1 MTPPP
6 DTTQA
11 IPAVWQRPQ
20 WRGAQ
25 SWLNEYYRSAS
36 DADMAATDEQVLTER
51 AETHRGVGRVRD
63 ERELCVDVL
72 EDHGR
77 TVLYMVT
84 TDVPF
89 LVSTLTTEIA
99 ANWGGA
105 ELVLHPL
112 LLAMRDAAS
121 HELTALDR
129 LPEISSVSS
138 GDTTSIPLTRDI
150 IGDAASDSSTR
161 TAVESW
167 IRVELHRSLDEAER
181 QQLRERVEKLVA
193 DVVRVSD
200 DQEAM
205 LREAGVI
212 AQSLDPLENITF
224 PDGSHLPDVRA
235 AKDFL
240 EWLRDGNFV
249 FMGIKRYDLESDG
262 EDAVLHS
269 RPDTGL
275 GLLRERGT
283 QGHAQRLTGLGSVHA
298 RDHQVVFVTKANRR
312 SSIHRREYLDY
323 IGVRTFTADGEVDGE
338 YLLLGLFSRHAYSV
352 PAQQTPMVRE
362 KVQRVVRD
370 FGFLPDS
377 HSARDL
383 MGIIEDY
390 PRDELFHMSAAELS
404 ETAGAVLALNERRQ
418 TRVFL
423 RQDTFGRFISAVVY
437 LPRDRYN
444 TSVRQRIETQLY
456 DVFAAEAIDFEVRLT
471 SSSLARLFF
480 RIRLPYTGQVR
491 EFDHEEL
498 EARLRAAVRSWP
510 ESLGRAIGLEFDDEQ
525 ASTLGSLWAD
535 AFPGSYRE
543 DYEIEEAIQ
552 DLKRCE
558 ELWGRDPDLPAEVR
572 VAETDGQV
580 RLNIYLTQAL
590 SLTELLPLLHNLG
603 LRVLDQRPYT
613 VTPAD
618 GREFQLYDFGVELPA
633 GVDPTGPDEA
643 KTEDIIEDT
652 LCAVLSGRSESD
664 SLDRLVLTERMS
676 WRSVAVLRAY
686 VRYLL
691 QLGYPNSFEYIAD
704 TLVAYPQATAEISE
718 LFSASFDPERFGD
731 DDAARETARDAA
743 LERLGA
749 VLDEVPSLDADRLFR
764 ALADVVSATLRT
776 NVFQHRPTMAF
787 KLDPAAIPAAPQPRP
802 AYEIWVWSPRVEGT
816 HLRFGEV
823 ARGGLRWSDRREDFR
838 TEVLGLVK
846 AQMVKNAV
854 IVPTGAKGGFFPKQL
869 PDPQTDREGWLTEG
883 REAYKLFIAS
893 LLDVTD
899 NIVREAEAEAAQ
911 DGTDATGQTAASSS
925 AEDATPGAGAV
936 EPAETS
942 GEAGDTVVHPENVV
956 RRDGDDSYLVVAADK
971 GTAAFSDTANAISL
985 ERGFWLGDAFASG
998 GSVGYDHK
1006 AMGITARGA
1015 WESVK
1020 RHFFELGLDTQS
1032 EAFTVVGVGDMSGDV
1047 FGNGMLLSEHI
1058 HLIAAFDHRDVF
1070 LDPTPDAAASY
1081 RERER
1086 LFNAGRTSWQDFDR
1100 SVISEGGGVYSRQ
1113 EKSIPITPQV
1123 REALGIEDGVTSL
1136 SPQELV
1142 RRVLL
1147 APADLLYN
1155 GGIGTYVKAASETNQ
1170 EVGDKANDAI
1180 RVNGED
1186 LRVRVI
1192 GEGGNLGAT
1201 QLGRIE
1207 AALNGVL
1214 VNTDAI
1220 DNSGGVESSDREVNI
1235 KILVDGMVQAGL
1247 LEQEERAEFIESMTD
1262 EVAELVLRTNVAQ
1275 NVLLTTERA
1284 RGVEFTETFIRL
1296 MHWLEENA
1304 DLNRELE
1311 FLPSDEQL
1319 RERATQDQPLT
1330 SPELS
1335 VLTAYSKIQLTKAL
1349 VDSDLAEDPWF
1360 HGTLSQYF
1368 PAQIRERFGDE
1379 LDTHPLRKEIIST
1392 VVANRIVNYGG
1403 IAFAYR
1409 VVVGSGAD
1417 LADMARA
1424 FVAAMEIFELQDYAD
1439 RHAHL
1444 GTEVPLEL
1452 WNRMSLRMRRLLDRV
1467 VRWFLHRQIG
1477 DSDIQELVNTY
1488 RPIARLRFGTEQL
1501 MSAESQ
1507 ERTRAEAEL
1516 AERHGVA
1523 EDLAVEWAELLD
1535 AYSLLDV
1542 ARIAESQ
1549 GLAGPEGEESGE
1561 ADAAASS
1568 SEETAAATNAD
1579 GVSVQM
1585 VARVYFALYD
1595 RYGLENLLNRISAL
1609 PQTTRWENM
1618 ARIAMREDLYA
1629 TLVAIAAQVL
1639 QVPGADAAEKVEA
1652 WEQENADRLERLREV
1667 LEEIES
1673 MTRSEDFGSELA
1685 ALSVA
1690 LRTLRGALAD

>member
-6 DTTQA
+6 DTTQV
-11 IPAVWQRPQ
+11 IPTVWTRPQ

-25 SWLNEYYRSAS
+25 SWINEYYRSVP
-36 DADMAATDEQVLTER
+36 DADVAGANVQVLTER
-51 AETHRGVGRVRD
+51 AETHREVGRVRGSD
-63 ERELCVDVL
+63 RLCIQVR
-72 EDHGR
+72 EDHGQ

-84 TDVPF
+84 TDMPF

-112 LLAMRDAAS
+112 LLASRDAAS
-121 HELTALDR
+121 HELTALER
-129 LPEISSVSS
+129 VPNISAVSS
-138 GDTTSIPLTRDI
+138 GDTTAIPLTRDLVGEAAAG
-150 IGDAASDSSTR
+150 GDTQI
-161 TAVESW
+161 AVESW
-167 IRVELHRSLDEAER
+167 IRMELHRSLDESARGELQR
-181 QQLRERVEKLVA
+181 HIEKLVA
-193 DVVRVSD
+193 DVTRVSE
-200 DQEAM
+200 DQVAM
-205 LREAGVI
+205 LQEAGVI
-212 AQSLDPLENITF
+212 AASLDPLEELTF
-224 PDGSHLPDVRA
+224 PDGSQLPDVQA

-262 EDAVLHS
+262 DDAVLHS

-275 GLLRERGT
+275 GLLRERG
-283 QGHAQRLTGLGSVHA
+283 QEGHAQRLTGLGSLHA

-323 IGVRTFTADGEVDGE
+323 IGVRTFGQDGEVNGE
-338 YLLLGLFSRHAYSV
+338 YLILGLFSRHAYSV
-352 PAQQTPMVRE
+352 PAQLTPLVKE
-362 KVQRVVRD
+362 KVERVVRD

-390 PRDELFHMSAAELS
+390 PRDELFHMSAEELC
-404 ETAGAVLALNERRQ
+404 ETASGVLGLNERRQ
-418 TRVFL
+418 TRLFL
-423 RQDTFGRFISAVVY
+423 RQDTFGRFMSAVVY

-444 TSVRQRIETQLY
+444 TSVRQRIEAQLFEAF
-456 DVFAAEAIDFEVRLT
+456 DAEAIDFEVRLT
-471 SSSLARLFF
+471 SSSLARVFF
-480 RIRLPYTGQVR
+480 RIRLPYTGEVR

-498 EARLRAAVRSWP
+498 ESRLRAAVRSWP
-510 ESLGRAIGLEFDDEQ
+510 ESLDRAIGLEFDAEH
-525 ASTLGSLWAD
+525 ALSLSTMWAE

-552 DLKRCE
+552 DLRRCE
-558 ELWGRDPDLPAEVR
+558 ELWGRDSDLPAEVR
-572 VAETDGQV
+572 VAETGGQV

-633 GVDPTGPDEA
+633 GVDPAGPEDA
-643 KTEDIIEDT
+643 KTEDLIEDT

-664 SLDRLVLTERMS
+664 SLDRLVLTERMD

-691 QLGYPNSFEYIAD
+691 QLGYSNSFEYIAD
-704 TLVAYPQATAEISE
+704 TLVAYPEATAEISE
-718 LFSASFDPERFGD
+718 LFSASFDPQRFGD
-731 DDAARETARDAA
+731 DDAAREAARDAA

-749 VLDEVPSLDADRLFR
+749 VLDGVPSLDADRLFR

-776 NVFQHRPTMAF
+776 NVFQQRPTMAF
-787 KLDPAAIPAAPQPRP
+787 KLDPGAIPAAPQPRP

-816 HLRFGEV
+816 HLRFGQV

-869 PDPQTDREGWLTEG
+869 PDPATDREGWLTEG
-883 REAYKLFIAS
+883 RESYKLFIAS

-899 NIVREAEAEAAQ
+899 NIEREAETGAAQ
-911 DGTDATGQTAASSS
+911 DTASSS
-925 AEDATPGAGAV
+925 RGDATPGSGGGASG
-936 EPAETS
+936 PAETS

-1020 RHFFELGLDTQS
+1020 RHFFELGVDTQS

-1081 RERER
+1081 QERER
-1086 LFNAGRTSWQDFDR
+1086 LFTAGRTSWQDFDR
-1100 SVISEGGGVYSRQ
+1100 DVISEGGGVYSRRD
-1113 EKSIPITPQV
+1113 KSVPITPQV
-1123 REALGIEDGVTSL
+1123 REALGIEDGVESL

-1155 GGIGTYVKAASETNQ
+1155 GGIGTYVKASSETNQ

-1186 LRVRVI
+1186 LRVKVV
-1192 GEGGNLGAT
+1192 GEGGNLGLT

-1247 LEQEERAEFIESMTD
+1247 LSPEERAEFIESMTD

-1296 MHWLEENA
+1296 MHWLEETA

-1319 RERATQDQPLT
+1319 RERATQNEPLT
-1330 SPELS
+1330 GPELS

-1379 LDTHPLRKEIIST
+1379 LETHPLRKEIIST
-1392 VVANRIVNYGG
+1392 VVANQIVNYGG

-1409 VVVGSGAD
+1409 VVDDSGAD

-1424 FVAAMEIFELQDYAD
+1424 FVAAMEIFELRDYAHQ
-1439 RHAHL
+1439 HAHL
-1444 GTEVPLEL
+1444 GADVPLEL

-1467 VRWFLHRQIG
+1467 VRWFLHRQIA

-1488 RPIARLRFGTEQL
+1488 RPVVRMRFGTEQL
-1501 MSAESQ
+1501 MSTESQ

-1516 AERHGVA
+1516 AERQGVPR
-1523 EDLAVEWAELLD
+1523 DLAVEWAELLD
-1535 AYSLLDV
+1535 AYALLDV
-1542 ARIAESQ
+1542 ARLAESQ
-1549 GLAGPEGEESGE
+1549 GLTGPEGEVGVGP
-1561 ADAAASS
+1561 DGAASS
-1568 SEETAAATNAD
+1568 SREALAATNED

-1585 VARVYFALYD
+1585 VARVYFTLYD

-1629 TLVAIAAQVL
+1629 TLVSIAAQVL
-1639 QVPGADAAEKVEA
+1639 ETPGADASEKVRA
-1652 WEQENADRLERLREV
+1652 WEHENADRLERLREV
-1667 LEEIES
+1667 LDEIES
-1673 MTRSEDFGSELA
+1673 MSDTDDFGSELA

-1690 LRTLRGALAD
+1690 LRTLRGALTD

>member
-1 MTPPP
+1 MTSPQA
-6 DTTQA
+6 TTQA
-11 IPAVWQRPQ
+11 IPTVWQRPRWSAEQ
-20 WRGAQ
+20 A
-25 SWLNEYYRSAS
+25 WLNEYYRSVP
-36 DADMAATDEQVLTER
+36 DADMAGTDQQVLTER
-51 AETHRGVGRVRD
+51 AESHREVGRSRRTD
-63 ERELCVDVL
+63 ELCIEVR
-72 EDHGR
+72 EDHGD

-84 TDVPF
+84 TDMPF

-105 ELVLHPL
+105 KLVLHPL
-112 LLAMRDAAS
+112 LLAARDS
-121 HELTALDR
+121 GDVLRSLGEV
-129 LPEISSVSS
+129 PNISAVSS
-138 GDTTSIPLTRDI
+138 GDTTSIPITDELV
-150 IGDAASDSSTR
+150 GGAAGGRSH

-167 IRVELHRSLDEAER
+167 IRVELHRTLDEQARGELAR
-181 QQLRERVEKLVA
+181 HIEALVA
-193 DVVRVSD
+193 DVRRVAE

-205 LREAGVI
+205 LEQTRRI
-212 AQSLDPLENITF
+212 ADSLAPLEDITF
-224 PDGSHLPDVRA
+224 DDGSRLPDVGA
-235 AKDFL
+235 SQEFL
-240 EWLRDGNFV
+240 EWLRGGNFV
-249 FMGIKRYDLESDG
+249 FMGIKRYDLEVDG

-275 GLLRERGT
+275 GLLREQGT
-283 QGHAQRLTGLGSVHA
+283 EGHAQKLTGLGSAHA

-323 IGVRTFTADGEVDGE
+323 IGVRTFAENGDVDGE
-338 YLLLGLFSRHAYSV
+338 YLILGLFSRHAYSV
-352 PAQQTPMVRE
+352 PAQQTPLVRE
-362 KVQRVVRD
+362 KVQRVVER

-390 PRDELFHMSAAELS
+390 PRDELFHMSAEKLY
-404 ETAGAVLALNERRQ
+404 ETAGGVLGLNERRQ
-418 TRVFL
+418 TRLFL
-423 RQDTFGRFISAVVY
+423 RQDTFGRFMSAVVF

-444 TSVRQRIETQLY
+444 TSVRQRIEAQLFE
-456 DVFAAEAIDFEVRLT
+456 VFDAEAIDFEVRLT

-480 RIRLPYTGQVR
+480 RIRLPYTGEVR
-491 EFDHEEL
+491 DFDHEDL

-510 ESLGRAIGLEFDDEQ
+510 ESLGRAIGLEFEDDK
-525 ASTLGSLWAD
+525 AGALGPVWEN

-572 VAETDGQV
+572 VAQTADGQV

-590 SLTELLPLLHNLG
+590 SLTELLPLLHNMG
-603 LRVLDQRPYT
+603 LTVLDQRPYT

-618 GREFQLYDFGVELPA
+618 GREFQLYDFGVELPE
-633 GVDPTGPDEA
+633 GVDPQGPEDA
-643 KTEDIIEDT
+643 KTEDLFEHT
-652 LCAVLSGRSESD
+652 LCAVLSNRSESD
-664 SLDRLVLTERMS
+664 SLDRLVLTERMG
-676 WRSVAVLRAY
+676 WRTVAVLRAY

-691 QLGYPNSFEYIAD
+691 QLNYPNSFEFIAD
-704 TLVAYPQATAEISE
+704 TLVDYPRATHELAE
-718 LFSASFDPERFGD
+718 LFSASFDPSRFTD
-731 DDAARETARDAA
+731 DDAARDEARNGA
-743 LERLGA
+743 LERLAG
-749 VLDEVPSLDADRLFR
+749 VLDEVPSLNADRLFR
-764 ALADVVSATLRT
+764 ALADVVTATLRT
-776 NVFQHRPTMAF
+776 NVFQSRPTMAF

-802 AYEIWVWSPRVEGT
+802 AFEIWVWSPRVEGT
-816 HLRFGEV
+816 HLRFGQV

-869 PDPQTDREGWLTEG
+869 PDPATDREGWLTEG

-899 NIVREAEAEAAQ
+899 NIEREAETGTAQ
-911 DGTDATGQTAASSS
+911 DGTARDTASSS
-925 AEDATPGAGAV
+925 RGDSTPGSEGGAS
-936 EPAETS
+936 ESAETS
-942 GEAGDTVVHPENVV
+942 GVAGDTVVHPENVV
-956 RRDGDDSYLVVAADK
+956 RRDDDDSYLVVAADK

-1020 RHFFELGLDTQS
+1020 RHFFELGVDTQS

-1058 HLIAAFDHRDVF
+1058 HLIAAFDHRDIF
-1070 LDPTPDAAASY
+1070 LDPTPNAAASY
-1081 RERER
+1081 QERER
-1086 LFNAGRTSWQDFDR
+1086 LFTAGRTSWQDFDR
-1100 SVISEGGGVYSRQ
+1100 DVISEGGGVYSRRD
-1113 EKSIPITPQV
+1113 KSVPITPQV
-1123 REALGIEDGVTSL
+1123 REALGIEDDVESL

-1155 GGIGTYVKAASETNQ
+1155 GGIGTYVKASTETNQ

-1186 LRVRVI
+1186 LRVKVI

-1201 QLGRIE
+1201 QLGRTE
-1207 AALNGVL
+1207 AALNGIL

-1247 LEQEERAEFIESMTD
+1247 LSTDERAEFIESMTD

-1296 MHWLEENA
+1296 MHWLEEHA

-1311 FLPSDEQL
+1311 FLPSDSEL
-1319 RERATQDQPLT
+1319 RERAAQGQPLT
-1330 SPELS
+1330 GPELS
-1335 VLTAYSKIQLTKAL
+1335 VLTAYAKIQLSAAL
-1349 VDSDLAEDPWF
+1349 VDSDLADDPWF
-1360 HGTLSQYF
+1360 HRTLSQYF
-1368 PAQIRERFGDE
+1368 PAQIRERFDDK
-1379 LDTHPLRKEIIST
+1379 LDTHPLRREIIAT
-1392 VVANRIVNYGG
+1392 VVANQIINYGG

-1409 VVVGSGAD
+1409 VVDDSGSD
-1417 LADMARA
+1417 LVDVARA
-1424 FVAAMEIFELQDYAD
+1424 FTVAMEIFELESYAT
-1439 RHAHL
+1439 RHAQL
-1444 GTEVPLEL
+1444 DADVPLEL

-1467 VRWFLHRQIG
+1467 VRWFLHRQDT
-1477 DSDIQELVNTY
+1477 DSGIQELVEMY
-1488 RPIARLRFGTEQL
+1488 RPIVALRFGNDRLLGEE
-1501 MSAESQ
+1501 SAERA
-1507 ERTRAEAEL
+1507 RTEAEL
-1516 AERHGVA
+1516 AERQGVPRA
-1523 EDLAVEWAELLD
+1523 LAVEWAELLD
-1535 AYSLLDV
+1535 AFALLDV
-1542 ARIAESQ
+1542 ARLAQAQGIAGYEP
-1549 GLAGPEGEESGE
+1549 G
-1561 ADAAASS
+1561 DAAAYPGD
-1568 SEETAAATNAD
+1568 AAQGSGE
-1579 GVSVQM
+1579 GVTVQM
-1585 VARVYFALYD
+1585 IARVYFALFD
-1595 RYGLENLLNRISAL
+1595 RYGLENLLNRITAL

-1618 ARIAMREDLYA
+1618 ARIAMREDLYS
-1629 TLVAIAAQVL
+1629 TLVALAGQALDSPGDNAQ
-1639 QVPGADAAEKVEA
+1639 EKVQA

-1667 LEEIES
+1667 LDEIES
-1673 MTRSEDFGSELA
+1673 MADSGDAGAELA

-1690 LRTLRGALAD
+1690 LRTLRSALTD

>member
-1 MTPPP
+1 MTSPQA
-6 DTTQA
+6 TTQA
-11 IPAVWQRPQ
+11 IPTVWQRPRWSAEQ
-20 WRGAQ
+20 A
-25 SWLNEYYRSAS
+25 WLNEYYRSVP
-36 DADMAATDEQVLTER
+36 DADMVGTDQQVLTER
-51 AETHRGVGRVRD
+51 AESHREVGRSRRTD
-63 ERELCVDVL
+63 ELCIEVR
-72 EDHGR
+72 EDHGD

-84 TDVPF
+84 TDMPF

-105 ELVLHPL
+105 KLVLHPL
-112 LLAMRDAAS
+112 LLAARDS
-121 HELTALDR
+121 EDVLRSLGEV
-129 LPEISSVSS
+129 PNISAVSS
-138 GDTTSIPLTRDI
+138 GDTTSIPITDELV
-150 IGDAASDSSTR
+150 GGAAGGRSH

-167 IRVELHRSLDEAER
+167 IRVELHRTLDEQARGELAR
-181 QQLRERVEKLVA
+181 HIEALVA
-193 DVVRVSD
+193 DVRRVAE

-205 LREAGVI
+205 LEQTRRI
-212 AQSLDPLENITF
+212 ADSLAPLEDITF
-224 PDGSHLPDVRA
+224 EDGSRLPDVGA
-235 AKDFL
+235 SQEFL
-240 EWLRDGNFV
+240 EWLRGGNFV
-249 FMGIKRYDLESDG
+249 FMGIKRYDLEVDG

-275 GLLRERGT
+275 GLLREQGT
-283 QGHAQRLTGLGSVHA
+283 EGHAQKLTGLGSAHA

-323 IGVRTFTADGEVDGE
+323 IGVRTFAENGDVDGE
-338 YLLLGLFSRHAYSV
+338 YLILGLFSRHAYSV
-352 PAQQTPMVRE
+352 PAQQTPLVRE
-362 KVQRVVRD
+362 KVQRVVER

-390 PRDELFHMSAAELS
+390 PRDELFHMSAEKLY
-404 ETAGAVLALNERRQ
+404 ETAGGVLGLNERRQ
-418 TRVFL
+418 TRLFL
-423 RQDTFGRFISAVVY
+423 RQDTFGRFMSAVVF

-444 TSVRQRIETQLY
+444 TSVRQRIEAQLFE
-456 DVFAAEAIDFEVRLT
+456 VFDAEAIDFEVRLT

-480 RIRLPYTGQVR
+480 RIRLPYTGEVR
-491 EFDHEEL
+491 DFDHEDL

-510 ESLGRAIGLEFDDEQ
+510 ESLGRAIGLEFEDDK
-525 ASTLGSLWAD
+525 AGALGPVWEN

-572 VAETDGQV
+572 VAQTADGQV

-590 SLTELLPLLHNLG
+590 SLTELLPLLHNMG
-603 LRVLDQRPYT
+603 LTVLDQRPYT

-618 GREFQLYDFGVELPA
+618 GREFQLYDFGVELPE
-633 GVDPTGPDEA
+633 GVDPQGPEDA
-643 KTEDIIEDT
+643 KTEDLIEHT
-652 LCAVLSGRSESD
+652 LCAVLSNRSESD
-664 SLDRLVLTERMS
+664 SLDRLVLTERMG
-676 WRSVAVLRAY
+676 WRTVAVLRAY

-691 QLGYPNSFEYIAD
+691 QLNYPNSFEFIAD
-704 TLVAYPQATAEISE
+704 TLVDYPRATHELAE
-718 LFSASFDPERFGD
+718 LFSASFDPSRFT
-731 DDAARETARDAA
+731 DDAAARDEARNGA
-743 LERLGA
+743 LERLAG
-749 VLDEVPSLDADRLFR
+749 VLDGVPSLNADRLFR
-764 ALADVVSATLRT
+764 ALADVVTATLRT
-776 NVFQHRPTMAF
+776 NVFQSRPTMAF

-802 AYEIWVWSPRVEGT
+802 AFEIWVWSPRVEGT
-816 HLRFGEV
+816 HLRFGQV

-869 PDPQTDREGWLTEG
+869 PDPATDREGWLTEG
-883 REAYKLFIAS
+883 RESYKLFIAS

-899 NIVREAEAEAAQ
+899 NIEREAETGAAQ
-911 DGTDATGQTAASSS
+911 DTASSS
-925 AEDATPGAGAV
+925 RGDATPGSEGGASGS
-936 EPAETS
+936 AETS
-942 GEAGDTVVHPENVV
+942 GVAGDTVVHPENVV
-956 RRDGDDSYLVVAADK
+956 RRDDDDSYLVVAADK

-1020 RHFFELGLDTQS
+1020 RHFFELGVDTQS

-1058 HLIAAFDHRDVF
+1058 HLIAAFDHRDIF
-1070 LDPTPDAAASY
+1070 LDPTPNAAASY
-1081 RERER
+1081 QERER
-1086 LFNAGRTSWQDFDR
+1086 LFTAGRTSWQDFDR
-1100 SVISEGGGVYSRQ
+1100 DVISEGGGVYSRRD
-1113 EKSIPITPQV
+1113 KSVPITPQV
-1123 REALGIEDGVTSL
+1123 REALGIEDDVESL

-1155 GGIGTYVKAASETNQ
+1155 GGIGTYVKASTETNQ

-1186 LRVRVI
+1186 LRVKVI

-1201 QLGRIE
+1201 QLGRTE
-1207 AALNGVL
+1207 AALNGIL

-1247 LEQEERAEFIESMTD
+1247 LSTDERAEFIESMTD

-1296 MHWLEENA
+1296 MHWLEKHA

-1311 FLPSDEQL
+1311 FLPSDSEL
-1319 RERATQDQPLT
+1319 RERAAQGQPLT
-1330 SPELS
+1330 GPELS
-1335 VLTAYSKIQLTKAL
+1335 VLTAYAKIQLSAAL
-1349 VDSDLAEDPWF
+1349 VDSHLADDPWF
-1360 HGTLSQYF
+1360 HRTLSQYF
-1368 PAQIRERFGDE
+1368 PAQIRERFDDK
-1379 LDTHPLRKEIIST
+1379 LDTHPLRREIIAT
-1392 VVANRIVNYGG
+1392 VVANQIINYGG

-1409 VVVGSGAD
+1409 VVDDSGSD
-1417 LADMARA
+1417 LVDVARA
-1424 FVAAMEIFELQDYAD
+1424 FTVAMEIFELESYAT
-1439 RHAHL
+1439 RHAQL
-1444 GTEVPLEL
+1444 DADVPLEL

-1467 VRWFLHRQIG
+1467 VRWFLHRQDT
-1477 DSDIQELVNTY
+1477 DSGIQELVEMY
-1488 RPIARLRFGTEQL
+1488 RPIVALRFGNDRLLGEE
-1501 MSAESQ
+1501 SAERA
-1507 ERTRAEAEL
+1507 RTEAEL
-1516 AERHGVA
+1516 AERQGVPRA
-1523 EDLAVEWAELLD
+1523 LAVEWAELLD
-1535 AYSLLDV
+1535 AFALLDV
-1542 ARIAESQ
+1542 ARLAQAQGIAGYEP
-1549 GLAGPEGEESGE
+1549 G
-1561 ADAAASS
+1561 DAAASS
-1568 SEETAAATNAD
+1568 DDTAQGSGE
-1579 GVSVQM
+1579 GVTVQM
-1585 VARVYFALYD
+1585 IARVYFALFD
-1595 RYGLENLLNRISAL
+1595 RYGLENLLNRITAL

-1618 ARIAMREDLYA
+1618 ARIAMREDLYS
-1629 TLVAIAAQVL
+1629 TLVALAGQALDSPGDNAQ
-1639 QVPGADAAEKVEA
+1639 EKVQA

-1667 LEEIES
+1667 LDEIES
-1673 MTRSEDFGSELA
+1673 MADSGDAGAELA

-1690 LRTLRGALAD
+1690 LRTLRSALTD

>member
-1 MTPPP
+1 MTSPQA
-6 DTTQA
+6 TTQA
-11 IPAVWQRPQ
+11 IPTVWQRPRWSAEQ
-20 WRGAQ
+20 A
-25 SWLNEYYRSAS
+25 WLNEYYRSVP
-36 DADMAATDEQVLTER
+36 DADMAGTDQQVLTER
-51 AETHRGVGRVRD
+51 AESHREVGRSRRTD
-63 ERELCVDVL
+63 ELCIEVR
-72 EDHGR
+72 EDHGD

-84 TDVPF
+84 TDMPF

-105 ELVLHPL
+105 KLVLHPL
-112 LLAMRDAAS
+112 LLAARDS
-121 HELTALDR
+121 EDVLRSLGEV
-129 LPEISSVSS
+129 PNISAVSS
-138 GDTTSIPLTRDI
+138 GDTTSIPITDELV
-150 IGDAASDSSTR
+150 GGAAGGRSH

-167 IRVELHRSLDEAER
+167 IRVELHRTLDEQARGELAR
-181 QQLRERVEKLVA
+181 HIEALVA
-193 DVVRVSD
+193 DVRRVAE

-205 LREAGVI
+205 LEQARRI
-212 AQSLDPLENITF
+212 ADSLAPLEDITF
-224 PDGSHLPDVRA
+224 EDGSRLPDVGA
-235 AKDFL
+235 SQEFL
-240 EWLRDGNFV
+240 EWLRGGNFV
-249 FMGIKRYDLESDG
+249 FMGIKRYDLEVDG

-275 GLLRERGT
+275 GLLREQGT
-283 QGHAQRLTGLGSVHA
+283 QGHAQKLTGLGSAHA

-323 IGVRTFTADGEVDGE
+323 IGVRTFAENGDVDGE
-338 YLLLGLFSRHAYSV
+338 YLILGLFSRHAYSV
-352 PAQQTPMVRE
+352 PAQQTPLVRE
-362 KVQRVVRD
+362 KVQRVVER

-390 PRDELFHMSAAELS
+390 PRDELFHMSAEELH
-404 ETAGAVLALNERRQ
+404 ETAGGVLGLNERRQ

-423 RQDTFGRFISAVVY
+423 RQDTFGRFMSAVVF

-444 TSVRQRIETQLY
+444 TSVRQRIETQLFE
-456 DVFAAEAIDFEVRLT
+456 VFDAEAIDFEVRLT

-480 RIRLPYTGQVR
+480 RIRLPYTGEVR
-491 EFDHEEL
+491 DFDHEDL

-510 ESLGRAIGLEFDDEQ
+510 ESLGRAIGLEFEDDK
-525 ASTLGSLWAD
+525 AGALGPVWEN

-572 VAETDGQV
+572 VAQTADGQV

-590 SLTELLPLLHNLG
+590 SLTELLPLLHNMG
-603 LRVLDQRPYT
+603 LTVLDQRPYT

-618 GREFQLYDFGVELPA
+618 GREFQLYDFGVELPE
-633 GVDPTGPDEA
+633 GVDPQGPEDA
-643 KTEDIIEDT
+643 KTEDLIEHT
-652 LCAVLSGRSESD
+652 LCAVLSNRSESD
-664 SLDRLVLTERMS
+664 SLDRLVLTERMG
-676 WRSVAVLRAY
+676 WRTVAVLRAY

-691 QLGYPNSFEYIAD
+691 QLNYPNSFEFIAD
-704 TLVAYPQATAEISE
+704 TLVDYPRATHELAE
-718 LFSASFDPERFGD
+718 LFSASFDPSRFTD
-731 DDAARETARDAA
+731 DDAARDEARNGA
-743 LERLGA
+743 LERLAG
-749 VLDEVPSLDADRLFR
+749 VLDEVPSLNADRLFR
-764 ALADVVSATLRT
+764 ALADVVTATLRT
-776 NVFQHRPTMAF
+776 NVFQSRPTMAF
-787 KLDPAAIPAAPQPRP
+787 KLDPEAIPAAPQPRP
-802 AYEIWVWSPRVEGT
+802 AFEIWVWSPRVEGT
-816 HLRFGEV
+816 HLRFGQV

-869 PDPQTDREGWLTEG
+869 PDPATDREGWLTEG

-899 NIVREAEAEAAQ
+899 NIEREAETGTAQ
-911 DGTDATGQTAASSS
+911 DGTARDTASSS
-925 AEDATPGAGAV
+925 RGDSTPGSEGGAS
-936 EPAETS
+936 ESAETS
-942 GEAGDTVVHPENVV
+942 GVAGDTVVHPENVV
-956 RRDGDDSYLVVAADK
+956 RRDDDDSYLVVAADK

-1020 RHFFELGLDTQS
+1020 RHFFELGVDTQS

-1058 HLIAAFDHRDVF
+1058 HLIAAFDHRDIF
-1070 LDPTPDAAASY
+1070 LDPTPNAAASY
-1081 RERER
+1081 QERER
-1086 LFNAGRTSWQDFDR
+1086 LFTAGRTSWQDFDR
-1100 SVISEGGGVYSRQ
+1100 DVISEGGGVYSRRD
-1113 EKSIPITPQV
+1113 KSVPITPQV
-1123 REALGIEDGVTSL
+1123 REALGIEDDVESL

-1155 GGIGTYVKAASETNQ
+1155 GGIGTYVKASTETNQ

-1186 LRVRVI
+1186 LRVKVI

-1201 QLGRIE
+1201 QLGRTE
-1207 AALNGVL
+1207 AALNGIL

-1247 LEQEERAEFIESMTD
+1247 LSTDERAEFIESMTD

-1296 MHWLEENA
+1296 MHWLEEHA

-1311 FLPSDEQL
+1311 FLPSDSEL
-1319 RERATQDQPLT
+1319 RERAAQGQPLT
-1330 SPELS
+1330 GPELS
-1335 VLTAYSKIQLTKAL
+1335 VLTAYAKIQLSAAL
-1349 VDSDLAEDPWF
+1349 VDSDLADDPWF
-1360 HGTLSQYF
+1360 HRTLSQYF
-1368 PAQIRERFGDE
+1368 PAQIRERFDDK
-1379 LDTHPLRKEIIST
+1379 LDTHPLRREIIAT
-1392 VVANRIVNYGG
+1392 VVANQIINYGG

-1409 VVVGSGAD
+1409 VVDDSGSD
-1417 LADMARA
+1417 LVDVARA
-1424 FVAAMEIFELQDYAD
+1424 FTVAMEIFELESYAT
-1439 RHAHL
+1439 RHAQL
-1444 GTEVPLEL
+1444 DADVPLEL

-1467 VRWFLHRQIG
+1467 VRWFLHRQDT
-1477 DSDIQELVNTY
+1477 DSGIQELVEMY
-1488 RPIARLRFGTEQL
+1488 RPIVALRFGNDRLLGEE
-1501 MSAESQ
+1501 SAERA
-1507 ERTRAEAEL
+1507 RTEAEL
-1516 AERHGVA
+1516 AERQGVPRA
-1523 EDLAVEWAELLD
+1523 LAVEWAELLD
-1535 AYSLLDV
+1535 AFALLDV
-1542 ARIAESQ
+1542 ARLAQAQGIAGYEP
-1549 GLAGPEGEESGE
+1549 G
-1561 ADAAASS
+1561 DAAASS
-1568 SEETAAATNAD
+1568 DDTAQGSGE
-1579 GVSVQM
+1579 GVTVQM
-1585 VARVYFALYD
+1585 IARVYFALFD
-1595 RYGLENLLNRISAL
+1595 RYGLENLLNRITAL

-1618 ARIAMREDLYA
+1618 ARIAMREDLYS
-1629 TLVAIAAQVL
+1629 TLVALAGQALDSPGNNAQ
-1639 QVPGADAAEKVEA
+1639 EKVQA

-1667 LEEIES
+1667 LDEIES
-1673 MTRSEDFGSELA
+1673 MADSGDAGAELA

-1690 LRTLRGALAD
+1690 LRTLRSALTD

>member
-1 MTPPP
+1 MTSPQA
-6 DTTQA
+6 TTQA
-11 IPAVWQRPQ
+11 IPTVWQRPRWSAEQ
-20 WRGAQ
+20 A
-25 SWLNEYYRSAS
+25 WLNEYYRSVP
-36 DADMAATDEQVLTER
+36 DADMAGTDQQVLTER
-51 AETHRGVGRVRD
+51 AESHREVGRSRRTD
-63 ERELCVDVL
+63 ELCIEVR
-72 EDHGR
+72 EDHGD

-84 TDVPF
+84 TDMPF

-105 ELVLHPL
+105 KLVLHPL
-112 LLAMRDAAS
+112 LLAARDS
-121 HELTALDR
+121 EDVLSSLGEV
-129 LPEISSVSS
+129 PNISAVSS
-138 GDTTSIPLTRDI
+138 GDTTSIPITDELVGGTA
-150 IGDAASDSSTR
+150 GGGSH

-167 IRVELHRSLDEAER
+167 IRMELHRSLDEQARGELAR
-181 QQLRERVEKLVA
+181 HIEALVA
-193 DVVRVSD
+193 DVRRIAE

-205 LREAGVI
+205 LEQTQRI
-212 AQSLDPLENITF
+212 ADSLAPLKDLTF
-224 PDGSHLPDVRA
+224 EDGSRLPDVGA
-235 AKDFL
+235 CQEFL

-249 FMGIKRYDLESDG
+249 FMGIKRYDLEADG

-275 GLLRERGT
+275 GLLREQGT
-283 QGHAQRLTGLGSVHA
+283 EGHAQKLTGLGSAHA

-323 IGVRTFTADGEVDGE
+323 IGVRTFAENGDVDGE
-338 YLLLGLFSRHAYSV
+338 YLILGLFSRHAYSV
-352 PAQQTPMVRE
+352 PAQQTPLVRE
-362 KVQRVVRD
+362 KVQRVVER

-390 PRDELFHMSAAELS
+390 PRDELFHMSAEELH
-404 ETAGAVLALNERRQ
+404 ETAGGVLGLNERRQ

-423 RQDTFGRFISAVVY
+423 RQDTFGRFMSAVVF

-444 TSVRQRIETQLY
+444 TSVRQRIETQLFE
-456 DVFAAEAIDFEVRLT
+456 VFDAEAIDFEVRLT

-480 RIRLPYTGQVR
+480 RIRLPYTGEVR
-491 EFDHEEL
+491 DFDHEDL

-510 ESLGRAIGLEFDDEQ
+510 ESLGRAIGLEFEDDK
-525 ASTLGSLWAD
+525 AGALGPVWEN

-572 VAETDGQV
+572 VAQTADGQV

-590 SLTELLPLLHNLG
+590 SLTELLPLLHNMG
-603 LRVLDQRPYT
+603 LTVLDQRPYT

-618 GREFQLYDFGVELPA
+618 GREFQLYDFGVELPE
-633 GVDPTGPDEA
+633 GVDPQGPEDA
-643 KTEDIIEDT
+643 KTEDLIEHT
-652 LCAVLSGRSESD
+652 LCAVLSNRSESD
-664 SLDRLVLTERMS
+664 SLDRLVLTERMG
-676 WRSVAVLRAY
+676 WRTVAVLRAY

-691 QLGYPNSFEYIAD
+691 QLNYPNSFEFIAD
-704 TLVAYPQATAEISE
+704 TLVDYPRATHELAE
-718 LFSASFDPERFGD
+718 LFSASFDPSRFTD
-731 DDAARETARDAA
+731 DDAARDEARNGA
-743 LERLGA
+743 LERLAG
-749 VLDEVPSLDADRLFR
+749 VLDEVPSLNADRLFR
-764 ALADVVSATLRT
+764 ALADVVTATLRT
-776 NVFQHRPTMAF
+776 NVFQSRPTMAF
-787 KLDPAAIPAAPQPRP
+787 KLDPEAIPAAPQPRP
-802 AYEIWVWSPRVEGT
+802 AFEIWVWSPRVEGT
-816 HLRFGEV
+816 HLRFGQV

-869 PDPQTDREGWLTEG
+869 PDPATDREGWLTEG

-899 NIVREAEAEAAQ
+899 NIEREAETGTAQ
-911 DGTDATGQTAASSS
+911 DGTARDTASSS
-925 AEDATPGAGAV
+925 RGDSTPGSEGGAS
-936 EPAETS
+936 ESAETS
-942 GEAGDTVVHPENVV
+942 GVAGDTVVHPENVV
-956 RRDGDDSYLVVAADK
+956 RRDDDDSYLVVAADK

-1020 RHFFELGLDTQS
+1020 RHFFELGVDTQS

-1058 HLIAAFDHRDVF
+1058 HLIAAFDHRDIF
-1070 LDPTPDAAASY
+1070 LDPTPNAAASY
-1081 RERER
+1081 QERER
-1086 LFNAGRTSWQDFDR
+1086 LFTAGRTSWQDFDR
-1100 SVISEGGGVYSRQ
+1100 DVISEGGGVYSRRD
-1113 EKSIPITPQV
+1113 KSVPITPQV
-1123 REALGIEDGVTSL
+1123 REALGIEDDVESL

-1155 GGIGTYVKAASETNQ
+1155 GGIGTYVKASTETNQ

-1186 LRVRVI
+1186 LRVKVI

-1201 QLGRIE
+1201 QLGRTE
-1207 AALNGVL
+1207 AALNGIL

-1235 KILVDGMVQAGL
+1235 KILVDGMVQVGL
-1247 LEQEERAEFIESMTD
+1247 LSTDERAEFIESMTD

-1296 MHWLEENA
+1296 MHWLEEHA

-1311 FLPSDEQL
+1311 FLPSDSEL
-1319 RERATQDQPLT
+1319 RERAAQGQPLT
-1330 SPELS
+1330 GPELS
-1335 VLTAYSKIQLTKAL
+1335 VLTAYAKIQLSAAL
-1349 VDSDLAEDPWF
+1349 VDSDLADDPWF
-1360 HGTLSQYF
+1360 HRTLSQYF
-1368 PAQIRERFGDE
+1368 PAQIRERFDDK
-1379 LDTHPLRKEIIST
+1379 LDTHPLRREIIAT
-1392 VVANRIVNYGG
+1392 VVANQIINYGG

-1409 VVVGSGAD
+1409 VVDDSVSD
-1417 LADMARA
+1417 LVDVARA
-1424 FVAAMEIFELQDYAD
+1424 FTVAMEIFELESYAT
-1439 RHAHL
+1439 RHAQL
-1444 GTEVPLEL
+1444 DAEVPLEL

-1467 VRWFLHRQIG
+1467 VRWFLHRQDT
-1477 DSDIQELVNTY
+1477 DSGIQELVEMY
-1488 RPIARLRFGTEQL
+1488 RPIVALRFGNDRLLGEE
-1501 MSAESQ
+1501 SAERA
-1507 ERTRAEAEL
+1507 RTEAEL
-1516 AERHGVA
+1516 AERQGVPRA
-1523 EDLAVEWAELLD
+1523 LAVEWAELLD
-1535 AYSLLDV
+1535 AFALLDV
-1542 ARIAESQ
+1542 ARLAQAQGIAGYEP
-1549 GLAGPEGEESGE
+1549 G
-1561 ADAAASS
+1561 DAAASS
-1568 SEETAAATNAD
+1568 DDTAQGSGE
-1579 GVSVQM
+1579 GVTVQM
-1585 VARVYFALYD
+1585 IARVYFALFD
-1595 RYGLENLLNRISAL
+1595 RYGLENLLNRITAL

-1618 ARIAMREDLYA
+1618 ARIAMREDLYS
-1629 TLVAIAAQVL
+1629 TLVALAGQALDSPGDNAQ
-1639 QVPGADAAEKVEA
+1639 EKIQA

-1667 LEEIES
+1667 LDEIES
-1673 MTRSEDFGSELA
+1673 MADSGDAGAELA

-1690 LRTLRGALAD
+1690 LRTLRSALTD

>member
-1 MTPPP
+1 MTSPQA
-6 DTTQA
+6 TTQA
-11 IPAVWQRPQ
+11 IPTVWQRPRWSAEQ
-20 WRGAQ
+20 A
-25 SWLNEYYRSAS
+25 WLNEYYRSVP
-36 DADMAATDEQVLTER
+36 DADMAGADQQVLTER
-51 AETHRGVGRVRD
+51 AETHREIGRTRRPD
-63 ERELCVDVL
+63 ELCIEVR
-72 EDHGR
+72 EDHGD

-84 TDVPF
+84 TDMPF

-105 ELVLHPL
+105 KLVLHPL
-112 LLAMRDAAS
+112 LLAARDS
-121 HELTALDR
+121 EDVLSSLGEV
-129 LPEISSVSS
+129 PNISAVSS
-138 GDTTSIPLTRDI
+138 GDTTSIPITDELVGGTA
-150 IGDAASDSSTR
+150 GGGSH

-167 IRVELHRSLDEAER
+167 IRMELHRSLDEQARGELAR
-181 QQLRERVEKLVA
+181 HIEALVA
-193 DVVRVSD
+193 DVRRIAE

-205 LREAGVI
+205 LEQTQRI
-212 AQSLDPLENITF
+212 ADSLAPLKDLTF
-224 PDGSHLPDVRA
+224 EDGSRLPDVGA
-235 AKDFL
+235 CQEFL

-249 FMGIKRYDLESDG
+249 FMGIKRYDLEADG

-275 GLLRERGT
+275 GLLREQGT
-283 QGHAQRLTGLGSVHA
+283 EGHAQKLTGLGSAHA

-323 IGVRTFTADGEVDGE
+323 IGVRTFAENGDVDGE
-338 YLLLGLFSRHAYSV
+338 YLILGLFSRRAYSV
-352 PAQQTPMVRE
+352 PAQQTPLVRE
-362 KVQRVVRD
+362 KVQRVVER

-390 PRDELFHMSAAELS
+390 PRDELFHMSAEKLH
-404 ETAGAVLALNERRQ
+404 ETAGGVLGLNERRQ

-423 RQDTFGRFISAVVY
+423 RQDTFGRFMSAVVF

-444 TSVRQRIETQLY
+444 TSVRQRIETQLFE
-456 DVFAAEAIDFEVRLT
+456 VFDAEAIDFEVRLT

-480 RIRLPYTGQVR
+480 RIRLPYTGEVR
-491 EFDHEEL
+491 DFDHEAL

-510 ESLGRAIGLEFDDEQ
+510 ESLGLAIGLEFEDEK
-525 ASTLGSLWAD
+525 ADALGPVWEN

-558 ELWGRDPDLPAEVR
+558 ELWGRHPDLPAEVR
-572 VAETDGQV
+572 VAQTADGQV

-590 SLTELLPLLHNLG
+590 SLTELLPLLHNMG
-603 LRVLDQRPYT
+603 LTVLDQRPYT

-618 GREFQLYDFGVELPA
+618 GREFQLYDFGVELPE
-633 GVDPTGPDEA
+633 GVDPQGPEDA
-643 KTEDIIEDT
+643 KTEDLIEDT
-652 LCAVLSGRSESD
+652 LCAVLSNRSESD
-664 SLDRLVLTERMS
+664 SLDRLVLTERMG
-676 WRSVAVLRAY
+676 WRTVAVLRAY

-691 QLGYPNSFEYIAD
+691 QLNYPNSFEFIAD
-704 TLVAYPQATAEISE
+704 TLVDYPRATHELAE
-718 LFSASFDPERFGD
+718 LFSASFDPSRFTD
-731 DDAARETARDAA
+731 DDAARDEARNGA
-743 LERLGA
+743 LERLAG

-764 ALADVVSATLRT
+764 ALADVVTATLRT
-776 NVFQHRPTMAF
+776 NVFQGRPTMAF

-802 AYEIWVWSPRVEGT
+802 AFEIWVWSPRVEGT
-816 HLRFGEV
+816 HLRFGQV

-869 PDPQTDREGWLTEG
+869 PDPATDREGWLTEG

-899 NIVREAEAEAAQ
+899 NIEREAETGAAQ
-911 DGTDATGQTAASSS
+911 DGTGGTAQDTASSS
-925 AEDATPGAGAV
+925 RGDATPGSEGGASGS
-936 EPAETS
+936 AETS

-1020 RHFFELGLDTQS
+1020 RHFFELGVDTQS

-1058 HLIAAFDHRDVF
+1058 HLIAAFDHRDIF

-1081 RERER
+1081 KERER
-1086 LFNAGRTSWQDFDR
+1086 LFTAGRTSWQDFDR
-1100 SVISEGGGVYSRQ
+1100 SVISEGGGVYSRRD
-1113 EKSIPITPQV
+1113 KSVPLTPQV
-1123 REALGIEDGVTSL
+1123 REALGIEDDVESM

-1155 GGIGTYVKAASETNQ
+1155 GGIGTYVKASTETNQ

-1186 LRVRVI
+1186 LRVKVI

-1201 QLGRIE
+1201 QLGRTE
-1207 AALNGVL
+1207 AALNGIL

-1247 LEQEERAEFIESMTD
+1247 LSTDERAEFIESMTD

-1284 RGVEFTETFIRL
+1284 RGVEFTETFVRL
-1296 MHWLEENA
+1296 MHWLEEHA

-1311 FLPSDEQL
+1311 FLPSDSEL
-1319 RERATQDQPLT
+1319 RERAAQGQPLT
-1330 SPELS
+1330 GPELS
-1335 VLTAYSKIQLTKAL
+1335 VLTAYAKIQLSAAL
-1349 VDSDLAEDPWF
+1349 VDSDLADDPWF
-1360 HGTLSQYF
+1360 HRTLSQYF
-1368 PAQIRERFGDE
+1368 PAQIRERFDDK
-1379 LDTHPLRKEIIST
+1379 LDTHPLRREIIAT
-1392 VVANRIVNYGG
+1392 VVANQIINYGG

-1409 VVVGSGAD
+1409 VVDDSGSD
-1417 LADMARA
+1417 LVDVARA
-1424 FVAAMEIFELQDYAD
+1424 FTVAMEIFELESYAT
-1439 RHAHL
+1439 RHAQL
-1444 GTEVPLEL
+1444 DADVPLEL

-1467 VRWFLHRQIG
+1467 VRWFLHRQDT
-1477 DSDIQELVNTY
+1477 DSGIQELVEMY
-1488 RPIARLRFGTEQL
+1488 RPIVALRFGSQHL
-1501 MSAESQ
+1501 MGEESE
-1507 ERTRAEAEL
+1507 ERTQAEAEL
-1516 AERHGVA
+1516 AERHGVPR
-1523 EDLAVEWAELLD
+1523 DLAVEWAELLD
-1535 AYSLLDV
+1535 AFALLDV
-1542 ARIAESQ
+1542 ARLAQSQ
-1549 GLAGPEGEESGE
+1549 GITDVATGGDG
-1561 ADAAASS
+1561 AASS
-1568 SEETAAATNAD
+1568 SPDEAVTVTDEN
-1579 GVSVQM
+1579 GVSVLM
-1585 VARVYFALYD
+1585 IARVYFALFD

-1609 PQTTRWENM
+1609 PQSTRWENM
-1618 ARIAMREDLYA
+1618 ARIAMREDLYS
-1629 TLVAIAAQVL
+1629 TLVALAAQAL
-1639 QVPGADAAEKVEA
+1639 ESPGEDAQQKVQA

-1667 LEEIES
+1667 LDEIES
-1673 MTRSEDFGSELA
+1673 MPGDDAGGELA

-1690 LRTLRGALAD
+1690 LRTLRGALAG

>member
-1 MTPPP
+1 MTSPQA
-6 DTTQA
+6 TTQA
-11 IPAVWQRPQ
+11 IPTVWQRPRWSAEQ
-20 WRGAQ
+20 A
-25 SWLNEYYRSAS
+25 WLNEYYRSVP
-36 DADMAATDEQVLTER
+36 DADMAGTDQQVLTER
-51 AETHRGVGRVRD
+51 AESHREVGRSRRTD
-63 ERELCVDVL
+63 ELCIEVR
-72 EDHGR
+72 EDHGD

-84 TDVPF
+84 TDMPF

-105 ELVLHPL
+105 KLVLHPL
-112 LLAMRDAAS
+112 LLAARDS
-121 HELTALDR
+121 EDVLRSLGEV
-129 LPEISSVSS
+129 PNISAVSS
-138 GDTTSIPLTRDI
+138 GDTTSIPITDELV
-150 IGDAASDSSTR
+150 GGAAGGRSH

-167 IRVELHRSLDEAER
+167 IRVELHRTLDEQARGELAR
-181 QQLRERVEKLVA
+181 HIEALVA
-193 DVVRVSD
+193 DVRRVAE

-205 LREAGVI
+205 LEQTRRI
-212 AQSLDPLENITF
+212 ADSLAPLEDITF
-224 PDGSHLPDVRA
+224 DDGSRLPDVGA
-235 AKDFL
+235 SQEFL
-240 EWLRDGNFV
+240 EWLRGGNFV
-249 FMGIKRYDLESDG
+249 FMGIKRYDLEVDG

-275 GLLRERGT
+275 GLLREQGT
-283 QGHAQRLTGLGSVHA
+283 EGHAQKLTGLGSAHA

-323 IGVRTFTADGEVDGE
+323 IGVRTFAENGDVDGE
-338 YLLLGLFSRHAYSV
+338 YLILGLFSRHAYSV
-352 PAQQTPMVRE
+352 PAQQTPLVRE
-362 KVQRVVRD
+362 KVQRVVER

-390 PRDELFHMSAAELS
+390 PRDELFHMSAEKLY
-404 ETAGAVLALNERRQ
+404 ETAGGVLGLNERRQ
-418 TRVFL
+418 TRLFL
-423 RQDTFGRFISAVVY
+423 RQDTFGRFMSAVVF

-444 TSVRQRIETQLY
+444 TSVRQRIEAQLFE
-456 DVFAAEAIDFEVRLT
+456 VFDAEAIDFEVRLT

-480 RIRLPYTGQVR
+480 RIRLPYTGEVR
-491 EFDHEEL
+491 DFDHEDL

-510 ESLGRAIGLEFDDEQ
+510 ESLGRAIGLEFEDDK
-525 ASTLGSLWAD
+525 AGALGPVWEN

-572 VAETDGQV
+572 VAQTADGQV

-590 SLTELLPLLHNLG
+590 SLTELLPLLHNMG
-603 LRVLDQRPYT
+603 LTVLDQRPYT

-618 GREFQLYDFGVELPA
+618 GREFQLYDFGVELPE
-633 GVDPTGPDEA
+633 GVDPQGPEDA
-643 KTEDIIEDT
+643 KTEDLIEHT
-652 LCAVLSGRSESD
+652 LCAVLSNRSESD
-664 SLDRLVLTERMS
+664 SLDRLVLTERMG
-676 WRSVAVLRAY
+676 WRTVAVLRAY

-691 QLGYPNSFEYIAD
+691 QLNYPNSFEFIAD
-704 TLVAYPQATAEISE
+704 TLVDYPRATHELAE
-718 LFSASFDPERFGD
+718 LFSASFDPSRFTD
-731 DDAARETARDAA
+731 DDAARDEARNGA
-743 LERLGA
+743 LERLAG
-749 VLDEVPSLDADRLFR
+749 VLDEVPSLNADRLFR
-764 ALADVVSATLRT
+764 ALADVVTATLRT
-776 NVFQHRPTMAF
+776 NVFQSRPTMAF

-802 AYEIWVWSPRVEGT
+802 AFEIWVWSPRVEGT
-816 HLRFGEV
+816 HLRFGQV

-869 PDPQTDREGWLTEG
+869 PDPATDREGWLTEG

-899 NIVREAEAEAAQ
+899 NIEREAETGTAQ
-911 DGTDATGQTAASSS
+911 DGTARDTASSS
-925 AEDATPGAGAV
+925 RGDSTPGSESGAS
-936 EPAETS
+936 ESAETS
-942 GEAGDTVVHPENVV
+942 GVAGDTVVHPENVV
-956 RRDGDDSYLVVAADK
+956 RRDDDDSYLVVAADK

-1020 RHFFELGLDTQS
+1020 RHFFELGVDTQS

-1058 HLIAAFDHRDVF
+1058 HLIAAFDHRDIF
-1070 LDPTPDAAASY
+1070 LDPTPNAAASY
-1081 RERER
+1081 QERER
-1086 LFNAGRTSWQDFDR
+1086 LFTAGRTSWQDFDR
-1100 SVISEGGGVYSRQ
+1100 DVISEGGGVYSRRD
-1113 EKSIPITPQV
+1113 KSVPITPQV
-1123 REALGIEDGVTSL
+1123 REALGIEDDVESL

-1155 GGIGTYVKAASETNQ
+1155 GGIGTYVKASTETNQ

-1186 LRVRVI
+1186 LRVKVI

-1201 QLGRIE
+1201 QLGRTE
-1207 AALNGVL
+1207 AALNGIL

-1247 LEQEERAEFIESMTD
+1247 LSTDERAEFIESMTD

-1296 MHWLEENA
+1296 MHWLEEHA

-1311 FLPSDEQL
+1311 FLPSDSEL
-1319 RERATQDQPLT
+1319 RERAAQGQPLT
-1330 SPELS
+1330 GPELS
-1335 VLTAYSKIQLTKAL
+1335 VLTAYAKIQLSAAL
-1349 VDSDLAEDPWF
+1349 VDSDLADDPWF
-1360 HGTLSQYF
+1360 HRTLSQYF
-1368 PAQIRERFGDE
+1368 PAQIRERFDDK
-1379 LDTHPLRKEIIST
+1379 LDTHPLRREIIAT
-1392 VVANRIVNYGG
+1392 VVANQIINYGG

-1409 VVVGSGAD
+1409 VVDDSGSD
-1417 LADMARA
+1417 LVDVARA
-1424 FVAAMEIFELQDYAD
+1424 FTVAMEIFELESYAT
-1439 RHAHL
+1439 RHAQL
-1444 GTEVPLEL
+1444 DADVPLEL

-1467 VRWFLHRQIG
+1467 VRWFLHRQDT
-1477 DSDIQELVNTY
+1477 DSGIQELVEMY
-1488 RPIARLRFGTEQL
+1488 RPIVALRFGNDRLLGEE
-1501 MSAESQ
+1501 SAERA
-1507 ERTRAEAEL
+1507 RTEAEL
-1516 AERHGVA
+1516 AERQGVPRA
-1523 EDLAVEWAELLD
+1523 LAVEWAELLD
-1535 AYSLLDV
+1535 AFALLDV
-1542 ARIAESQ
+1542 ARLAQAQGIAGYEPGDAAQ
-1549 GLAGPEGEESGE
+1549 GSGE
-1561 ADAAASS
+1561 
-1568 SEETAAATNAD
+1568 
-1579 GVSVQM
+1579 GVTVQM
-1585 VARVYFALYD
+1585 IARVYFALFD
-1595 RYGLENLLNRISAL
+1595 RYGLENLLNRITAL

-1618 ARIAMREDLYA
+1618 ARIAMREDLYS
-1629 TLVAIAAQVL
+1629 TLVALAGQALDSPGDNAQ
-1639 QVPGADAAEKVEA
+1639 EKVQA

-1667 LEEIES
+1667 LDEIES
-1673 MTRSEDFGSELA
+1673 MADSGDAGAELA

-1690 LRTLRGALAD
+1690 LRTLRSALTD

>member
-1 MTPPP
+1 MTSPQA
-6 DTTQA
+6 TTQA
-11 IPAVWQRPQ
+11 IPTVWQRPRWSAEQ
-20 WRGAQ
+20 A
-25 SWLNEYYRSAS
+25 WLNEYYRSVP
-36 DADMAATDEQVLTER
+36 DADMAGTDQQVLTER
-51 AETHRGVGRVRD
+51 AESHREVGRSRRTD
-63 ERELCVDVL
+63 ELCIEVR
-72 EDHGR
+72 EDHGD

-84 TDVPF
+84 TDMPF

-105 ELVLHPL
+105 KLVLHPL
-112 LLAMRDAAS
+112 LLAARDS
-121 HELTALDR
+121 GDVLRSLGEV
-129 LPEISSVSS
+129 PNISAVSS
-138 GDTTSIPLTRDI
+138 GDTTSIPITDELV
-150 IGDAASDSSTR
+150 GGAAGGRSH

-167 IRVELHRSLDEAER
+167 IRVELHRTLDEQARGELAR
-181 QQLRERVEKLVA
+181 HIEALVA
-193 DVVRVSD
+193 DVRRVAE

-205 LREAGVI
+205 LEQTRRI
-212 AQSLDPLENITF
+212 ADSLAPLEDITF
-224 PDGSHLPDVRA
+224 DDGSRLPDVGA
-235 AKDFL
+235 SQEFL
-240 EWLRDGNFV
+240 EWLRGGNFV
-249 FMGIKRYDLESDG
+249 FMGIKRYDLEVDG

-275 GLLRERGT
+275 GLLREQGT
-283 QGHAQRLTGLGSVHA
+283 EGHAQKLTGLGSAHA

-323 IGVRTFTADGEVDGE
+323 IGVRTFAENGDVDGE
-338 YLLLGLFSRHAYSV
+338 YLILGLFSRHAYSV
-352 PAQQTPMVRE
+352 PAQQTPLVRE
-362 KVQRVVRD
+362 KVQRVVER

-390 PRDELFHMSAAELS
+390 PRDELFHMSAEKLY
-404 ETAGAVLALNERRQ
+404 ETAGGVLGLNERRQ
-418 TRVFL
+418 TRLFL
-423 RQDTFGRFISAVVY
+423 RQDTFGRFMSAVVF

-444 TSVRQRIETQLY
+444 TSVRQRIEAQLFE
-456 DVFAAEAIDFEVRLT
+456 VFDAEAIDFEVRLT

-480 RIRLPYTGQVR
+480 RIRLPYTGEVR
-491 EFDHEEL
+491 DFDHEDL

-510 ESLGRAIGLEFDDEQ
+510 ESLGRAIGLEFEDDK
-525 ASTLGSLWAD
+525 AGALGPVWEN

-572 VAETDGQV
+572 VAQTADGQV

-590 SLTELLPLLHNLG
+590 SLTELLPLLHNMG
-603 LRVLDQRPYT
+603 LTVLDQRPYT

-618 GREFQLYDFGVELPA
+618 GREFQLYDFGVELPE
-633 GVDPTGPDEA
+633 GVDPQGPEDA
-643 KTEDIIEDT
+643 KTEDLFEHT
-652 LCAVLSGRSESD
+652 LCAVLSNRSESD
-664 SLDRLVLTERMS
+664 SLDRLVLTERMG
-676 WRSVAVLRAY
+676 WRTVAVLRAY

-691 QLGYPNSFEYIAD
+691 QLNYPNSFEFIAD
-704 TLVAYPQATAEISE
+704 TLVDYPRATHELAE
-718 LFSASFDPERFGD
+718 LFSASFDPTRFTD
-731 DDAARETARDAA
+731 DDAARDEARNGA
-743 LERLGA
+743 LERLAG
-749 VLDEVPSLDADRLFR
+749 VLDEVPSLNADRLFR
-764 ALADVVSATLRT
+764 ALADVVTATLRT
-776 NVFQHRPTMAF
+776 NVFQSRPTMAF

-802 AYEIWVWSPRVEGT
+802 AFEIWVWSPRVEGT
-816 HLRFGEV
+816 HLRFGQV

-869 PDPQTDREGWLTEG
+869 PDPATDREGWLTEG

-899 NIVREAEAEAAQ
+899 NIEREAETGTAQ
-911 DGTDATGQTAASSS
+911 DGTARDTASSS
-925 AEDATPGAGAV
+925 RGDSTPGSEGGAS
-936 EPAETS
+936 ESAETS
-942 GEAGDTVVHPENVV
+942 GVAGDTVVHPENVV
-956 RRDGDDSYLVVAADK
+956 RRDDDDSYLVVAADK

-1020 RHFFELGLDTQS
+1020 RHFFELGVDTQS

-1058 HLIAAFDHRDVF
+1058 HLIAAFDHRDIF
-1070 LDPTPDAAASY
+1070 LDPTPNAAASY
-1081 RERER
+1081 QERER
-1086 LFNAGRTSWQDFDR
+1086 LFTAGRTSWQDFDR
-1100 SVISEGGGVYSRQ
+1100 DVISEGGGVYSRRD
-1113 EKSIPITPQV
+1113 KSVPITPQV
-1123 REALGIEDGVTSL
+1123 REALGIEDDVESL

-1155 GGIGTYVKAASETNQ
+1155 GGIGTYVKASTETNQ

-1186 LRVRVI
+1186 LRVKVI

-1201 QLGRIE
+1201 QLGRTE
-1207 AALNGVL
+1207 AALNGIL

-1247 LEQEERAEFIESMTD
+1247 LSTDERAEFIESMTD

-1296 MHWLEENA
+1296 MHWLEEHA

-1311 FLPSDEQL
+1311 FLPSDSEL
-1319 RERATQDQPLT
+1319 RERAAQGQPLT
-1330 SPELS
+1330 GPELS
-1335 VLTAYSKIQLTKAL
+1335 VLTAYAKIQLSAAL
-1349 VDSDLAEDPWF
+1349 VDSDLADDPWF
-1360 HGTLSQYF
+1360 HRTLSQYF
-1368 PAQIRERFGDE
+1368 PAQIRERFDDK
-1379 LDTHPLRKEIIST
+1379 LDTHPLRREIIAT
-1392 VVANRIVNYGG
+1392 VVANQIINYGG

-1409 VVVGSGAD
+1409 VVDDSGSD
-1417 LADMARA
+1417 LVDVARA
-1424 FVAAMEIFELQDYAD
+1424 FTVAMEIFELESYAT
-1439 RHAHL
+1439 RHAQL
-1444 GTEVPLEL
+1444 DADVPLEL

-1467 VRWFLHRQIG
+1467 VRWFLHRQDT
-1477 DSDIQELVNTY
+1477 DSGIQELVEMY
-1488 RPIARLRFGTEQL
+1488 RPIVALRFGNDRLLGEE
-1501 MSAESQ
+1501 SAERA
-1507 ERTRAEAEL
+1507 RTEAEL
-1516 AERHGVA
+1516 AERQGVPRA
-1523 EDLAVEWAELLD
+1523 LAVEWAELLD
-1535 AYSLLDV
+1535 AFALLDV
-1542 ARIAESQ
+1542 ARLAQAQGIAGYEP
-1549 GLAGPEGEESGE
+1549 G
-1561 ADAAASS
+1561 DAAAYPGD
-1568 SEETAAATNAD
+1568 AAQGSGE
-1579 GVSVQM
+1579 GVTVQM
-1585 VARVYFALYD
+1585 IARVYFALFD
-1595 RYGLENLLNRISAL
+1595 RYGLENLLNRITAL

-1618 ARIAMREDLYA
+1618 ARIAMREDLYS
-1629 TLVAIAAQVL
+1629 TLVALAGQALDSPGDNAQ
-1639 QVPGADAAEKVEA
+1639 EKVQA

-1667 LEEIES
+1667 LDEIES
-1673 MTRSEDFGSELA
+1673 MADSGDAGAELA

-1690 LRTLRGALAD
+1690 LRTLRSALTD

>member
-6 DTTQA
+6 ATTQA
-11 IPAVWQRPQ
+11 IPTVWQRPR
-20 WRGAQ
+20 WNAART
-25 SWLNEYYRSAS
+25 WINEYYRAVP
-36 DADMAATDEQVLTER
+36 DADMAGTDQDVHTQR
-51 AETHRGVGRVRD
+51 AETHREVGRTRRPD
-63 ERELCVDVL
+63 ELCIDVR
-72 EDHGR
+72 EDHGA

-84 TDVPF
+84 TDMPF

-105 ELVLHPL
+105 QLVLHPL
-112 LLAMRDAAS
+112 LLATRDAGS
-121 HELTALDR
+121 HELVSLER
-129 LPEISSVSS
+129 VPNISAVSS
-138 GDTTSIPLTRDI
+138 GDTTAIALTDALRD
-150 IGDAASDSSTR
+150 GANTGHTD
-161 TAVESW
+161 TAIESW
-167 IRVELHRSLDEAER
+167 IRVELHRSLHGDAR
-181 QQLRERVEKLVA
+181 AQLAQHITDLVA
-193 DVVRVSD
+193 DVRRVD
-200 DQEAM
+200 EDQEAM
-205 LREAGVI
+205 HRQTREI
-212 AQSLDPLENITF
+212 AQSLRSLDELTF
-224 PDGSHLPDVRA
+224 ADGSHLPDVQAGRE
-235 AKDFL
+235 FL
-240 EWLRDGNFV
+240 EWLGDGNFV
-249 FMGIKRYDLESDG
+249 FMGVKRYDLESDG
-262 EDAVLHS
+262 GDAVLRS

-275 GLLRERGT
+275 GLLREEGST
-283 QGHAQRLTGLGSVHA
+283 GHAQKLTGLGSRHA
-298 RDHQVVFVTKANRR
+298 RDHQAVFVTKANRR

-323 IGVRTFTADGEVDGE
+323 IGVRTFTEDGEVDGE
-338 YLLLGLFSRHAYSV
+338 YLILGLFSRHAYSV
-352 PAQQTPMVRE
+352 PAQVTPMVQD
-362 KVQRVVRD
+362 KVERVVRE

-390 PRDELFHMSAAELS
+390 PRDELFHMSAEELYR
-404 ETAGAVLALNERRQ
+404 TASGVLALNERRQ
-418 TRVFL
+418 TRLFL
-423 RQDTFGRFISAVVY
+423 RQDTFGRFMSAVVY

-444 TSVRQRIETQLY
+444 TSGRQRIESQLM
-456 DVFAAEAIDFEVRLT
+456 DVFDAEAIDFEVRLT

-480 RIRLPYTGQVR
+480 RIRLPYTGEVR
-491 EFDHEEL
+491 EFDHEDL
-498 EARLRAAVRSWP
+498 ESRLRAAVRSWP
-510 ESLGRAIGLEFDDEQ
+510 ESLDRAIGLEFGDERA
-525 ASTLGSLWAD
+525 ASLCPVWD
-535 AFPGSYRE
+535 EAFPGSYRE
-543 DYEIEEAIQ
+543 DYEIEEAVQ

-558 ELWGRDPDLPAEVR
+558 ELWGRDPNLPAEVR
-572 VAETDGQV
+572 VAHAGDQV
-580 RLNIYLTQAL
+580 RLNIYLTQSL
-590 SLTELLPLLHNLG
+590 SLTELLPLLHNMG

-633 GVDPTGPDEA
+633 DVDPEGPEDA
-643 KTEDIIEDT
+643 KTEDLIEDT

-664 SLDRLVLTERMS
+664 SLDRLVLTERMG
-676 WRSVAVLRAY
+676 WRTVAVLRAY

-691 QLGYPNSFEYIAD
+691 QLGYSNSFEFIAD
-704 TLVAYPQATAEISE
+704 TLVEYPHATRELAE
-718 LFSASFDPERFGD
+718 LFSASFDPERFAD
-731 DDAARETARDAA
+731 DDAARESARESS
-743 LERLGA
+743 LERLDE

-764 ALADVVSATLRT
+764 SLADVVKATLRT
-776 NVFQHRPTMAF
+776 NVFQSRPTMAF

-802 AYEIWVWSPRVEGT
+802 AFEIWVWSPRVEGT
-816 HLRFGEV
+816 HLRFGHV

-869 PDPQTDREGWLTEG
+869 PDPQVDREAWLTEG

-899 NIVREAEAEAAQ
+899 NIERETEAGVAGEQRAEG
-911 DGTDATGQTAASSS
+911 DAASSS
-925 AEDATPGAGAV
+925 GDAER
-936 EPAETS
+936 ETDS
-942 GEAGDTVVHPENVV
+942 GDTVVHPENVI

-985 ERGFWLGDAFASG
+985 ERDFWLGDAFASG

-1020 RHFFELGLDTQS
+1020 RHFFELGVDTQS

-1058 HLIAAFDHRDVF
+1058 HLIAAFDHRDIF

-1081 RERER
+1081 QERER

-1100 SVISEGGGVYSRQ
+1100 DVISEGGGVFSRRD
-1113 EKSIPITPQV
+1113 KSIPLSPQV
-1123 REALGIEDGVTSL
+1123 REALGIEDGVESL

-1155 GGIGTYVKAASETNQ
+1155 GGIGTYVKASTETHQ
-1170 EVGDKANDAI
+1170 DVGDKANDAI

-1186 LRVRVI
+1186 LRVKVI

-1207 AALNGVL
+1207 AALHGIL

-1247 LEQEERAEFIESMTD
+1247 LGEDERAEFIESMTD

-1296 MHWLEENA
+1296 MHWLEEHA

-1330 SPELS
+1330 GPELS
-1335 VLTAYSKIQLTKAL
+1335 VLTAYAKIQLTGAL
-1349 VDSDLAEDPWF
+1349 VDSDLAQDPWF
-1360 HGTLSQYF
+1360 GRTLAQYF
-1368 PAQIRERFGDE
+1368 PAQIRERFGDQ
-1379 LDTHPLRKEIIST
+1379 LDSHPLRKEIIST
-1392 VVANRIVNYGG
+1392 MVANQIINYGG

-1409 VVVGSGAD
+1409 VVADSGAE
-1417 LADMARA
+1417 LADVARA
-1424 FVAAMEIFELQDYAD
+1424 FTAAVEIFDLEDYAS
-1439 RHAHL
+1439 RHAHV
-1444 GTEVPLEL
+1444 GANVPLEL
-1452 WNRMSLRMRRLLDRV
+1452 WNQMSLRMRRLLDRV
-1467 VRWFLHRQIG
+1467 VRWFLHRQEAG
-1477 DSDIQELVNTY
+1477 DGIRELVDAY
-1488 RPIARLRFGTEQL
+1488 RPAVQLRFGNDRLLGEE
-1501 MSAESQ
+1501 SAERA
-1507 ERTRAEAEL
+1507 RTEAEL
-1516 AERHGVA
+1516 AERQGVPRA
-1523 EDLAVEWAELLD
+1523 LAVEWAELLD
-1535 AYSLLDV
+1535 AFALLDV
-1542 ARIAESQ
+1542 ARLAQAQGIA
-1549 GLAGPEGEESGE
+1549 GYESG
-1561 ADAAASS
+1561 DAAASS
-1568 SEETAAATNAD
+1568 GDTPQGSGE
-1579 GVSVQM
+1579 GVTVQM
-1585 VARVYFALYD
+1585 IARVYFALFD
-1595 RYGLENLLNRISAL
+1595 RYGLENLLNRITAL

-1618 ARIAMREDLYA
+1618 ARIAMREDLYS
-1629 TLVAIAAQVL
+1629 TLVALAGQALDSPGDNAQ
-1639 QVPGADAAEKVEA
+1639 EKIQA
-1652 WEQENADRLERLREV
+1652 WEQENADRIERLREV
-1667 LEEIES
+1667 LDEIES
-1673 MTRSEDFGSELA
+1673 MADSDDAGAELA

-1690 LRTLRGALAD
+1690 LRTLRSALTD

>member
-1 MTPPP
+1 VTSPQA
-6 DTTQA
+6 TTQA
-11 IPAVWQRPQ
+11 IPTVWQRPRWSAEQ
-20 WRGAQ
+20 A
-25 SWLNEYYRSAS
+25 WLNEYYRSVP
-36 DADMAATDEQVLTER
+36 DADMAGTDQQVLTER
-51 AETHRGVGRVRD
+51 AETHREIGRTRRPD
-63 ERELCVDVL
+63 ELCIEVR
-72 EDHGR
+72 EDHGD

-84 TDVPF
+84 TDMPF

-105 ELVLHPL
+105 KLVLHPL
-112 LLAMRDAAS
+112 LLAARDS
-121 HELTALDR
+121 EDVLSSLGEV
-129 LPEISSVSS
+129 PNISAVSS
-138 GDTTSIPLTRDI
+138 GDTTSIPITDELVGGTA
-150 IGDAASDSSTR
+150 GGGSH

-167 IRVELHRSLDEAER
+167 IRMELHRSLDEQARGELAR
-181 QQLRERVEKLVA
+181 HIEALVA
-193 DVVRVSD
+193 DVRRIAE

-205 LREAGVI
+205 LEQTQRI
-212 AQSLDPLENITF
+212 ADSLAPLKDLTF
-224 PDGSHLPDVRA
+224 EDGSRLPDVGA
-235 AKDFL
+235 CQEFL

-249 FMGIKRYDLESDG
+249 FMGIKRYDLEADG

-275 GLLRERGT
+275 GLLREQGT
-283 QGHAQRLTGLGSVHA
+283 EGHAQKLTGLGSAHA

-323 IGVRTFTADGEVDGE
+323 IGVRTFAENGDVDGE
-338 YLLLGLFSRHAYSV
+338 YLILGLFSRRAYSV
-352 PAQQTPMVRE
+352 PAQQTPLVRE
-362 KVQRVVRD
+362 KVQRVVER

-390 PRDELFHMSAAELS
+390 PRDELFHMSAEKLH
-404 ETAGAVLALNERRQ
+404 ETAGGVLGLNERRQ

-423 RQDTFGRFISAVVY
+423 RQDTFGRFMSAVVF

-444 TSVRQRIETQLY
+444 TSVRQRIETQLFE
-456 DVFAAEAIDFEVRLT
+456 VFDAEAIDFEVRLT

-480 RIRLPYTGQVR
+480 RIRLPYTGEVR
-491 EFDHEEL
+491 DFDHEAL

-510 ESLGRAIGLEFDDEQ
+510 ESLGLAIGLEFEDEK
-525 ASTLGSLWAD
+525 ADALGPVWEN

-572 VAETDGQV
+572 VAQTADGQV

-590 SLTELLPLLHNLG
+590 SLTELLPLLHNMG
-603 LRVLDQRPYT
+603 LTVLDQRPYT

-618 GREFQLYDFGVELPA
+618 GREFQLYDFGVELPE
-633 GVDPTGPDEA
+633 GVDPQGPEDA
-643 KTEDIIEDT
+643 KTEDLIEDT
-652 LCAVLSGRSESD
+652 LCAVLSNRSESD
-664 SLDRLVLTERMS
+664 SLDRLVLTERMG
-676 WRSVAVLRAY
+676 WRTVAVMRAY

-691 QLGYPNSFEYIAD
+691 QLNYPNSFEFIAD
-704 TLVAYPQATAEISE
+704 TLVDYPRATYELAE
-718 LFSASFDPERFGD
+718 LFSASFDPSRFTD
-731 DDAARETARDAA
+731 DDAARDEARNGA
-743 LERLGA
+743 LERLAG

-764 ALADVVSATLRT
+764 ALADVVTATLRT
-776 NVFQHRPTMAF
+776 NVFQGRPTMAF

-802 AYEIWVWSPRVEGT
+802 AFEIWVWSPRVEGT
-816 HLRFGEV
+816 HLRFGQV

-869 PDPQTDREGWLTEG
+869 PDPATDREGWLTEG

-899 NIVREAEAEAAQ
+899 NIERETETGAAQ
-911 DGTDATGQTAASSS
+911 DGTGGTAQDTASSS
-925 AEDATPGAGAV
+925 RGDATPGSEGGASG
-936 EPAETS
+936 PAETS

-1020 RHFFELGLDTQS
+1020 RHFFELGVDTQS

-1058 HLIAAFDHRDVF
+1058 HLIAAFDHRDIF

-1081 RERER
+1081 KERER
-1086 LFNAGRTSWQDFDR
+1086 LFTAGRTSWQDFDR
-1100 SVISEGGGVYSRQ
+1100 SVISEGGGVYSRRD
-1113 EKSIPITPQV
+1113 KSVPLTPQV
-1123 REALGIEDGVTSL
+1123 REALGIEDDVESM

-1155 GGIGTYVKAASETNQ
+1155 GGIGTYVKASTETNQ

-1186 LRVRVI
+1186 LRVKVI

-1207 AALNGVL
+1207 AALNGIL

-1247 LEQEERAEFIESMTD
+1247 LSADERAEFIESMTD

-1284 RGVEFTETFIRL
+1284 RGVSFTEMFIRL
-1296 MHWLEENA
+1296 MHWLEDTA

-1311 FLPSDEQL
+1311 FLPSDSEL
-1319 RERATQDQPLT
+1319 RERAAQGQPLT
-1330 SPELS
+1330 GPELS
-1335 VLTAYSKIQLTKAL
+1335 VLTAYAKIQLSAAL
-1349 VDSDLAEDPWF
+1349 VDSDLADDPWF
-1360 HGTLSQYF
+1360 HRTLSQYF
-1368 PAQIRERFGDE
+1368 PAQIRERFDGE

-1392 VVANRIVNYGG
+1392 VVANQIINYGG

-1409 VVVGSGAD
+1409 VVDDSGSD
-1417 LADMARA
+1417 LADVARA
-1424 FVAAMEIFELQDYAD
+1424 FTAAMEIFELESYAS
-1439 RHAHL
+1439 RHAQL
-1444 GTEVPLEL
+1444 DADVPLEL

-1467 VRWFLHRQIG
+1467 VRWFLHRQDTDCG
-1477 DSDIQELVNTY
+1477 IQELVEMY
-1488 RPIARLRFGTEQL
+1488 RPIVALRFGSQHL
-1501 MSAESQ
+1501 MGEESE
-1507 ERTRAEAEL
+1507 ERTQAEAEL
-1516 AERHGVA
+1516 AERHGVPR
-1523 EDLAVEWAELLD
+1523 DLAVEWAELLD
-1535 AYSLLDV
+1535 AFALLDV
-1542 ARIAESQ
+1542 ARLAQSQ
-1549 GLAGPEGEESGE
+1549 GITNVATGGDG
-1561 ADAAASS
+1561 AASS
-1568 SEETAAATNAD
+1568 SPDEAVTDEN
-1579 GVSVQM
+1579 GVSVLM
-1585 VARVYFALYD
+1585 IARVYFALFD

-1609 PQTTRWENM
+1609 PQSTRWENM
-1618 ARIAMREDLYA
+1618 ARIAMREDLYS
-1629 TLVAIAAQVL
+1629 TLVALAAQAL
-1639 QVPGADAAEKVEA
+1639 ESPGEDAQQKVQA

-1667 LEEIES
+1667 LDEIES
-1673 MTRSEDFGSELA
+1673 MPGDDAGGELA

-1690 LRTLRGALAD
+1690 LRTLRGALAG

>member
-1 MTPPP
+1 VTSPQA
-6 DTTQA
+6 TTQA
-11 IPAVWQRPQ
+11 IPTVWQRPRWSAEQ
-20 WRGAQ
+20 A
-25 SWLNEYYRSAS
+25 WLNEYYRSVP
-36 DADMAATDEQVLTER
+36 DADMAGTDQQVLTER
-51 AETHRGVGRVRD
+51 AESHREVGRSRRTD
-63 ERELCVDVL
+63 ELCIEVR
-72 EDHGR
+72 EDHGD

-84 TDVPF
+84 TDMPF

-105 ELVLHPL
+105 KLVLHPL
-112 LLAMRDAAS
+112 LLAARDS
-121 HELTALDR
+121 EDVLRSLGEV
-129 LPEISSVSS
+129 PNISAVSS
-138 GDTTSIPLTRDI
+138 GDTTSIPITDELV
-150 IGDAASDSSTR
+150 GGAAGGRSH

-167 IRVELHRSLDEAER
+167 IRVELHRTLDEQARGELAR
-181 QQLRERVEKLVA
+181 HIEALVA
-193 DVVRVSD
+193 DVRRVAE

-205 LREAGVI
+205 LEQARRI
-212 AQSLDPLENITF
+212 ADSLAPLEDITF
-224 PDGSHLPDVRA
+224 EDGSRLPDVGA
-235 AKDFL
+235 SQEFL
-240 EWLRDGNFV
+240 EWLRGGNFV
-249 FMGIKRYDLESDG
+249 FMGIKRYDLEVDG

-275 GLLRERGT
+275 GLLREQGT
-283 QGHAQRLTGLGSVHA
+283 QGHAQKLTGLGSAHA

-323 IGVRTFTADGEVDGE
+323 IGVRTFAENGDVDGE
-338 YLLLGLFSRHAYSV
+338 YLILGLFSRHAYSV
-352 PAQQTPMVRE
+352 PAQQTPLVRE
-362 KVQRVVRD
+362 KVQRVVER

-390 PRDELFHMSAAELS
+390 PRDELFHMSAEELH
-404 ETAGAVLALNERRQ
+404 ETAGGVLGLNERRQ

-423 RQDTFGRFISAVVY
+423 RQDTFGRFMSAVVF

-444 TSVRQRIETQLY
+444 TSVRQRIETQLFE
-456 DVFAAEAIDFEVRLT
+456 VFDAEAIDFEVRLT

-480 RIRLPYTGQVR
+480 RIRLPYTGEVR
-491 EFDHEEL
+491 DFDHEDL

-510 ESLGRAIGLEFDDEQ
+510 ESLGRAIGLEFEDDK
-525 ASTLGSLWAD
+525 AGALGPVWEN

-572 VAETDGQV
+572 VAQTADGQV

-590 SLTELLPLLHNLG
+590 SLTELLPLLHNMG
-603 LRVLDQRPYT
+603 LTVLDQRPYT

-618 GREFQLYDFGVELPA
+618 GREFQLYDFGVELPE
-633 GVDPTGPDEA
+633 GVDPQGPEDA
-643 KTEDIIEDT
+643 KTEDLIEHT
-652 LCAVLSGRSESD
+652 LCAVLSNRSESD
-664 SLDRLVLTERMS
+664 SLDRLVLTERMG
-676 WRSVAVLRAY
+676 WRTVAVLRAY

-691 QLGYPNSFEYIAD
+691 QLNYPNSFEFIAD
-704 TLVAYPQATAEISE
+704 TLVDYPRATHELAE
-718 LFSASFDPERFGD
+718 LFSASFDPSRFTD
-731 DDAARETARDAA
+731 DDAARDEARNGA
-743 LERLGA
+743 LERLAG
-749 VLDEVPSLDADRLFR
+749 VLDEVPSLNADRLFR
-764 ALADVVSATLRT
+764 ALADVVTATLRT
-776 NVFQHRPTMAF
+776 NVFQSRPTMAF
-787 KLDPAAIPAAPQPRP
+787 KLDPEAIPAAPQPRP
-802 AYEIWVWSPRVEGT
+802 AFEIWVWSPRVEGT
-816 HLRFGEV
+816 HLRFGQV

-869 PDPQTDREGWLTEG
+869 PDPATDREGWLTEG

-899 NIVREAEAEAAQ
+899 NIEREAETGTAQ
-911 DGTDATGQTAASSS
+911 DGTARDTASSS
-925 AEDATPGAGAV
+925 RGDSTPGSEGGAS
-936 EPAETS
+936 ESAETS
-942 GEAGDTVVHPENVV
+942 GVAGDTVVHPENVV
-956 RRDGDDSYLVVAADK
+956 RRDDDDSYLVVAADK

-1020 RHFFELGLDTQS
+1020 RHFFELGVDTQS

-1058 HLIAAFDHRDVF
+1058 HLIAAFDHRDIF
-1070 LDPTPDAAASY
+1070 LDPTPNAAASY
-1081 RERER
+1081 QERER
-1086 LFNAGRTSWQDFDR
+1086 LFTAGRTSWQDFDR
-1100 SVISEGGGVYSRQ
+1100 DVISEGGGVYSRRD
-1113 EKSIPITPQV
+1113 KSVPITPQV
-1123 REALGIEDGVTSL
+1123 REALGIEDDVESL

-1155 GGIGTYVKAASETNQ
+1155 GGIGTYVKASTETNQ

-1186 LRVRVI
+1186 LRVKVI

-1201 QLGRIE
+1201 QLGRTE
-1207 AALNGVL
+1207 AALNGIL

-1247 LEQEERAEFIESMTD
+1247 LSTDERAEFIESMTD

-1296 MHWLEENA
+1296 MHWLEEHA

-1311 FLPSDEQL
+1311 FLPSDSEL
-1319 RERATQDQPLT
+1319 RERAAQGQPLT
-1330 SPELS
+1330 GPELS
-1335 VLTAYSKIQLTKAL
+1335 VLTAYAKIQLSAAL
-1349 VDSDLAEDPWF
+1349 VDSDLADDPWF
-1360 HGTLSQYF
+1360 HRTLSQYF
-1368 PAQIRERFGDE
+1368 PAQIRERFDDK
-1379 LDTHPLRKEIIST
+1379 LDTHPLRREIIAT
-1392 VVANRIVNYGG
+1392 VVANQIINYGG

-1409 VVVGSGAD
+1409 VVDDSGSD
-1417 LADMARA
+1417 LVDVARA
-1424 FVAAMEIFELQDYAD
+1424 FTVAMEIFELESYAT
-1439 RHAHL
+1439 RHAQL
-1444 GTEVPLEL
+1444 DADVPLEL

-1467 VRWFLHRQIG
+1467 VRWFLHRQDT
-1477 DSDIQELVNTY
+1477 DSGIQELVEMY
-1488 RPIARLRFGTEQL
+1488 RPIVALRFGNDRLLGEE
-1501 MSAESQ
+1501 SAERA
-1507 ERTRAEAEL
+1507 RTEAEL
-1516 AERHGVA
+1516 AERQGVPRA
-1523 EDLAVEWAELLD
+1523 LAVEWAELLD
-1535 AYSLLDV
+1535 AFALLDV
-1542 ARIAESQ
+1542 ARLAQAQGIAGYEP
-1549 GLAGPEGEESGE
+1549 G
-1561 ADAAASS
+1561 DAAASS
-1568 SEETAAATNAD
+1568 DDTAQGSGE
-1579 GVSVQM
+1579 GVTVQM
-1585 VARVYFALYD
+1585 IARVYFALFD
-1595 RYGLENLLNRISAL
+1595 RYGLENLLNRITAL

-1618 ARIAMREDLYA
+1618 ARIAMREDLYS
-1629 TLVAIAAQVL
+1629 TLVALAGQALDSPGNNAQ
-1639 QVPGADAAEKVEA
+1639 EKVQA

-1667 LEEIES
+1667 LDEIES
-1673 MTRSEDFGSELA
+1673 MADSGDAGAELA

-1690 LRTLRGALAD
+1690 LRTLRSALTD

>member
-1 MTPPP
+1 MTSPQA
-6 DTTQA
+6 TTQA
-11 IPAVWQRPQ
+11 IPTVWQRPRWSAEQ
-20 WRGAQ
+20 A
-25 SWLNEYYRSAS
+25 WLNEYYRSVP
-36 DADMAATDEQVLTER
+36 DADMAGADQQVLTER
-51 AETHRGVGRVRD
+51 AETHREIGRTRRPD
-63 ERELCVDVL
+63 ELCIEVR
-72 EDHGR
+72 EDHGD

-84 TDVPF
+84 TDMPF

-105 ELVLHPL
+105 KLVLHPL
-112 LLAMRDAAS
+112 LLAARDS
-121 HELTALDR
+121 KDVLSSLGEV
-129 LPEISSVSS
+129 PNISAVSS
-138 GDTTSIPLTRDI
+138 GDTTSIPITDELVGGTA
-150 IGDAASDSSTR
+150 GGGSH

-167 IRVELHRSLDEAER
+167 IRMELHRSLDEQARGELAR
-181 QQLRERVEKLVA
+181 HIEALVA
-193 DVVRVSD
+193 DVRRIAE

-205 LREAGVI
+205 LEQTQRI
-212 AQSLDPLENITF
+212 ADSLAPLKDLTF
-224 PDGSHLPDVRA
+224 EDGSRLPDVGA
-235 AKDFL
+235 CQEFL

-249 FMGIKRYDLESDG
+249 FMGIKRYDLEADG

-275 GLLRERGT
+275 GLLREQGT
-283 QGHAQRLTGLGSVHA
+283 EGHAQKLTGLGSAHA

-323 IGVRTFTADGEVDGE
+323 IGVRTFAENGDVDGE
-338 YLLLGLFSRHAYSV
+338 YLILGLFSRRAYSV
-352 PAQQTPMVRE
+352 PAQQTPLVRE
-362 KVQRVVRD
+362 KVQRVVER

-390 PRDELFHMSAAELS
+390 PRDELFHMSAEKLH
-404 ETAGAVLALNERRQ
+404 ETAGGVLGLNERRQ

-423 RQDTFGRFISAVVY
+423 RQDTFGRFMSAVVF

-444 TSVRQRIETQLY
+444 TSVRQRIETQLFE
-456 DVFAAEAIDFEVRLT
+456 VFDAEAIDFEVRLT

-480 RIRLPYTGQVR
+480 RIRLPYTGEVR
-491 EFDHEEL
+491 DFDHEAL

-510 ESLGRAIGLEFDDEQ
+510 ESLGLAIGLEFEDEK
-525 ASTLGSLWAD
+525 ADALGPVWEN

-543 DYEIEEAIQ
+543 DYEIGEAIQ

-572 VAETDGQV
+572 VAQTADGQV

-590 SLTELLPLLHNLG
+590 SLTELLPLLHNMG
-603 LRVLDQRPYT
+603 LTVLDQRPYT

-618 GREFQLYDFGVELPA
+618 GREFQLYDFGVELPE
-633 GVDPTGPDEA
+633 GVDPQGPEDA
-643 KTEDIIEDT
+643 KTEDLIEDT
-652 LCAVLSGRSESD
+652 LCAVLSNRSESD
-664 SLDRLVLTERMS
+664 SLDRLVLTERMG
-676 WRSVAVLRAY
+676 WRTVAVMRAY

-691 QLGYPNSFEYIAD
+691 QLNYPNSFEFIAD
-704 TLVAYPQATAEISE
+704 TLVDYPRATYELAE
-718 LFSASFDPERFGD
+718 LFSASFDPSRFTD
-731 DDAARETARDAA
+731 DDAARDEARNGA
-743 LERLGA
+743 LERLAG

-764 ALADVVSATLRT
+764 ALADVVTATLRT
-776 NVFQHRPTMAF
+776 NVFQGRPTMAF

-802 AYEIWVWSPRVEGT
+802 AFEIWVWSPRVEGT
-816 HLRFGEV
+816 HLRFGQV

-869 PDPQTDREGWLTEG
+869 PDPATDREGWLTEG

-899 NIVREAEAEAAQ
+899 NIERETETGAAQ
-911 DGTDATGQTAASSS
+911 DGTGGTAQDTASSS
-925 AEDATPGAGAV
+925 RGDATPGSEGGASG
-936 EPAETS
+936 PAETS

-1020 RHFFELGLDTQS
+1020 RHFFELGVDTQS

-1058 HLIAAFDHRDVF
+1058 HLIAAFDHRDIF

-1081 RERER
+1081 KERER
-1086 LFNAGRTSWQDFDR
+1086 LFTAGRTSWQDFDR
-1100 SVISEGGGVYSRQ
+1100 SVISEGGGVYSRRD
-1113 EKSIPITPQV
+1113 KSVPLTPQV
-1123 REALGIEDGVTSL
+1123 REALGIEDDVESM

-1155 GGIGTYVKAASETNQ
+1155 GGIGTYVKASTETNQ

-1186 LRVRVI
+1186 LRVKVI

-1207 AALNGVL
+1207 AALNGIL

-1247 LEQEERAEFIESMTD
+1247 LSADERAEFIESMTD

-1284 RGVEFTETFIRL
+1284 RGVSFTEMFIRL
-1296 MHWLEENA
+1296 MHWLEDTA

-1311 FLPSDEQL
+1311 FLPSDSEL
-1319 RERATQDQPLT
+1319 RERAAQGQPLT
-1330 SPELS
+1330 GPELS
-1335 VLTAYSKIQLTKAL
+1335 VLTAYAKIQLSAAL
-1349 VDSDLAEDPWF
+1349 VDSDLADDPWF
-1360 HGTLSQYF
+1360 HRTLSQYF
-1368 PAQIRERFGDE
+1368 PAQIRERFDGE

-1392 VVANRIVNYGG
+1392 VVANQIINYGG

-1409 VVVGSGAD
+1409 VVDDSGSD
-1417 LADMARA
+1417 LADVARA
-1424 FVAAMEIFELQDYAD
+1424 FTAAMEIFELESYAS
-1439 RHAHL
+1439 RHAQL
-1444 GTEVPLEL
+1444 DADVPLEL

-1467 VRWFLHRQIG
+1467 VRWFLHRQDTDCG
-1477 DSDIQELVNTY
+1477 IQELVEMY
-1488 RPIARLRFGTEQL
+1488 RPIVALRFGSQHL
-1501 MSAESQ
+1501 MGEESE
-1507 ERTRAEAEL
+1507 ERTQAEAEL
-1516 AERHGVA
+1516 AERHGVPR
-1523 EDLAVEWAELLD
+1523 DLAVEWAELLD
-1535 AYSLLDV
+1535 AFALLDV
-1542 ARIAESQ
+1542 ARLAQSQ
-1549 GLAGPEGEESGE
+1549 GITDVATGSDG
-1561 ADAAASS
+1561 AASS
-1568 SEETAAATNAD
+1568 SPDEAVTATDEN
-1579 GVSVQM
+1579 GVSVLM
-1585 VARVYFALYD
+1585 IARVYFALFD

-1609 PQTTRWENM
+1609 PQSTRWENM
-1618 ARIAMREDLYA
+1618 ARIAMREDLYS
-1629 TLVAIAAQVL
+1629 TLVALAGQALDSPGDNAQ
-1639 QVPGADAAEKVEA
+1639 EKVRA

-1667 LEEIES
+1667 LDEIES
-1673 MTRSEDFGSELA
+1673 MADSGDAGAELA

-1690 LRTLRGALAD
+1690 LRTLRSALTD

>member
-1 MTPPP
+1 MTSPQA
-6 DTTQA
+6 TTQA
-11 IPAVWQRPQ
+11 IPTVWQRPRWSAEQ
-20 WRGAQ
+20 A
-25 SWLNEYYRSAS
+25 WLNEYYRSVP
-36 DADMAATDEQVLTER
+36 DADMAGTDQQVLTER
-51 AETHRGVGRVRD
+51 AESHREVGRSRRTD
-63 ERELCVDVL
+63 ELCIEVR
-72 EDHGR
+72 EDHGD

-84 TDVPF
+84 TDMPF

-105 ELVLHPL
+105 KLVLHPL
-112 LLAMRDAAS
+112 LLAARDS
-121 HELTALDR
+121 GDVLRSLGEV
-129 LPEISSVSS
+129 PNISAVSS
-138 GDTTSIPLTRDI
+138 GDTTSIPITDELV
-150 IGDAASDSSTR
+150 GGAAGGRSH

-167 IRVELHRSLDEAER
+167 IRVELHRTLDEQARGELAR
-181 QQLRERVEKLVA
+181 HIEALVA
-193 DVVRVSD
+193 DVRRVAE

-205 LREAGVI
+205 LEQTRRI
-212 AQSLDPLENITF
+212 ADSLAPLEDITF
-224 PDGSHLPDVRA
+224 DDGSRLPDVGA
-235 AKDFL
+235 SQEFL
-240 EWLRDGNFV
+240 EWLRGGNFV
-249 FMGIKRYDLESDG
+249 FMGIKRYDLEVDG

-275 GLLRERGT
+275 GLLREQGT
-283 QGHAQRLTGLGSVHA
+283 EGHAQKLTGLGSAHA

-323 IGVRTFTADGEVDGE
+323 IGVRTFAENGDVDGE
-338 YLLLGLFSRHAYSV
+338 YLILGLFSRHAYSV
-352 PAQQTPMVRE
+352 PAQQTPLVRE
-362 KVQRVVRD
+362 KVQRVVER

-390 PRDELFHMSAAELS
+390 PRDELFHMSAEKLY
-404 ETAGAVLALNERRQ
+404 ETAGGVLGLNERRQ
-418 TRVFL
+418 TRLFL
-423 RQDTFGRFISAVVY
+423 RQDTFGRFMSAVVF

-444 TSVRQRIETQLY
+444 TSVRQRIEAQLFE
-456 DVFAAEAIDFEVRLT
+456 VFDAEAIDFEVRLT

-480 RIRLPYTGQVR
+480 RIRLPYTGEVR
-491 EFDHEEL
+491 DFDHEDL

-510 ESLGRAIGLEFDDEQ
+510 ESLGRAIGLEFEDDK
-525 ASTLGSLWAD
+525 AGALGPVWEN

-572 VAETDGQV
+572 VAQTADGQV

-590 SLTELLPLLHNLG
+590 SLTELLPLLHNMG
-603 LRVLDQRPYT
+603 LTVLDQRPYT

-618 GREFQLYDFGVELPA
+618 GREFQLYDFGVELPE
-633 GVDPTGPDEA
+633 GVDPQGPEDA
-643 KTEDIIEDT
+643 KTEDLIEHT
-652 LCAVLSGRSESD
+652 LCAVLSNRSESD
-664 SLDRLVLTERMS
+664 SLDRLVLTERMG
-676 WRSVAVLRAY
+676 WRTVAVLRAY

-691 QLGYPNSFEYIAD
+691 QLNYPNSFEFIAD
-704 TLVAYPQATAEISE
+704 TLVDYPRATHELAE
-718 LFSASFDPERFGD
+718 LFSASFDPTRFTD
-731 DDAARETARDAA
+731 DDAARDEARNGA
-743 LERLGA
+743 LERLAG
-749 VLDEVPSLDADRLFR
+749 VLDEVPSLNADRLFR
-764 ALADVVSATLRT
+764 ALADVVTATLRT
-776 NVFQHRPTMAF
+776 NVFQSRPTMAF

-802 AYEIWVWSPRVEGT
+802 AFEIWVWSPRVEGT
-816 HLRFGEV
+816 HLRFGQV

-869 PDPQTDREGWLTEG
+869 PDPATDREGWLTEG

-899 NIVREAEAEAAQ
+899 NIEREAETGTAQ
-911 DGTDATGQTAASSS
+911 DGTARDTASSS
-925 AEDATPGAGAV
+925 RGDSTPGSEGGAS
-936 EPAETS
+936 ESAETS
-942 GEAGDTVVHPENVV
+942 GVAGDTVVHPENVV
-956 RRDGDDSYLVVAADK
+956 RRDDDDSYLVVAADK

-1020 RHFFELGLDTQS
+1020 RHFFELGVDTQS

-1058 HLIAAFDHRDVF
+1058 HLIAAFDHRDIF
-1070 LDPTPDAAASY
+1070 LDPTPNAAASY
-1081 RERER
+1081 QERER
-1086 LFNAGRTSWQDFDR
+1086 LFTAGRTSWQDFDR
-1100 SVISEGGGVYSRQ
+1100 DVISEGGGVYSRRD
-1113 EKSIPITPQV
+1113 KSVPITPQV
-1123 REALGIEDGVTSL
+1123 REALGIEDDVESL

-1155 GGIGTYVKAASETNQ
+1155 GGIGTYVKASTETNQ

-1186 LRVRVI
+1186 LRVKVI

-1201 QLGRIE
+1201 QLGRTE
-1207 AALNGVL
+1207 AALNGIL

-1247 LEQEERAEFIESMTD
+1247 LSTDERAEFIESMTD

-1296 MHWLEENA
+1296 MHWLEEHA

-1311 FLPSDEQL
+1311 FLPSDSEL
-1319 RERATQDQPLT
+1319 RERAAQGQPLT
-1330 SPELS
+1330 GPELS
-1335 VLTAYSKIQLTKAL
+1335 VLTAYAKIQLSAAL
-1349 VDSDLAEDPWF
+1349 VDSDLADDPWF
-1360 HGTLSQYF
+1360 HRTLSQYF
-1368 PAQIRERFGDE
+1368 PAQIRERFDDK
-1379 LDTHPLRKEIIST
+1379 LDTHPLRREIIAT
-1392 VVANRIVNYGG
+1392 VVANQIINYGG

-1409 VVVGSGAD
+1409 VVDDSGSD
-1417 LADMARA
+1417 LVDVARA
-1424 FVAAMEIFELQDYAD
+1424 FTVAMEIFELESYAT
-1439 RHAHL
+1439 RHAQL
-1444 GTEVPLEL
+1444 DADVPLEL

-1467 VRWFLHRQIG
+1467 VRWFLHRQDT
-1477 DSDIQELVNTY
+1477 DSGIQELVEMY
-1488 RPIARLRFGTEQL
+1488 RPIVALRFGNDRLLGEE
-1501 MSAESQ
+1501 SAERA
-1507 ERTRAEAEL
+1507 RTEAEL
-1516 AERHGVA
+1516 AERQGVPRA
-1523 EDLAVEWAELLD
+1523 LAVEWAELLD
-1535 AYSLLDV
+1535 AFALLDV
-1542 ARIAESQ
+1542 ARLAQAQGIAGYEP
-1549 GLAGPEGEESGE
+1549 G
-1561 ADAAASS
+1561 DAAAYPGD
-1568 SEETAAATNAD
+1568 AAQGSGE
-1579 GVSVQM
+1579 GVTVQM
-1585 VARVYFALYD
+1585 IARVYFALFD
-1595 RYGLENLLNRISAL
+1595 RYGLENLLNRITAL

-1618 ARIAMREDLYA
+1618 ARIAMREDLYS
-1629 TLVAIAAQVL
+1629 TLVALAGQALDSPGDNAQ
-1639 QVPGADAAEKVEA
+1639 EKVQA

-1667 LEEIES
+1667 LDEIES
-1673 MTRSEDFGSELA
+1673 MADSGDAGAELA

-1690 LRTLRGALAD
+1690 LRTLRSALTD